1 MKKYLLLMLL
11 VLIGMG
17 ASASTEIKLTL
28 GEKKTDSKNP
38 DWSSQVVTNAKEA
51 IQQGD
56 FLIFS
61 FDEAS
66 SSDQYAICNESGT
79 KIYTEGC
86 KDNQDFYN
94 CADGQKD
101 FVLTVT
107 KELYEAIQDGGLQ
120 LQYKGLQNLNGCIKR
135 IDVAAGTSYKPTGN
149 YVTEIMSTPQYIENW
164 YSDGFVLKTDH
175 DYVDWTLRVVCMETG
190 DDAYAFL
197 KKNKSG
203 WPSLMSGS
211 DKFSIAGWKY
221 FEIKINGELN
231 GLLRGEGLR
240 IGGNNYYIA
249 GIYVYKDGTTAPN
262 WTEDNSDI
270 VDTYTFSDPIDGT
283 SGWSDWSKGKIDGSF
298 FEFEGRG
305 KGQPGAVES
314 TKKIANTK
322 NNIIR
327 LYLQDVHP
335 ETQISATDGG
345 DGRAAYIRQRKQDAN
360 GGFYYQNYADCGS
373 VDHYDFELSD
383 AITVF
388 AKGGDQ
394 VYKPIIGAEG
404 VKTGMLSTLL
414 LNGMNVAI
422 NHGQITKVEIRKS
435 MVSKYVTGYA
445 VYTGHNLSSQYWRSV
460 ALPYNLSR
468 EQLKKAFGDD
478 VVICE
483 LGKSAVTK
491 EKTTEEGNLTHYH
504 YGISFNF
511 TKIPDT
517 EEGINANY
525 PYMIKLKNDVKE
537 NDSYPIENVM
547 ADVRDYQ
554 AYEFRTGQ
562 FDLSAL
568 DAKEPN
574 AGDAN
579 KDKLQKIYDYETKIR
594 TLLTDKVRMI
604 FKSTAPVF
612 DITNTEVGKV
622 EIINGTSN
630 KTVLKIPDNNGGAT
644 NYYLYD
650 NVLYPVKKF
659 PVNLSSGLA
668 YVVLPA
674 ETQSLFDDQPD
685 DATHTGAKIT
695 YFFCDEN
702 ETTGIEE
709 IDMTPASV
717 CKAQQNVYSLD
728 GQLVHKGLSVEGLAK
743 GIYIVNGKKVIIK

>member
-17 ASASTEIKLTL
+17 ASASTDEIQLTW
-28 GEKKTDSKNP
+28 GENTSSSDG
-38 DWSSQVVTNAKEA
+38 WSSRVVTNAKEM
-51 IQQGD
+51 IKQGD

-66 SSDQYAICNESGT
+66 SSDQYAICNESGD
-79 KIYTEGC
+79 KIYTVGC
-86 KDNQDFYN
+86 KNNQNWYN
-94 CADGQKD
+94 CANGQKD

-107 KELYEAIQDGGLQ
+107 KKFYDAIQSGGLR
-120 LQYKGLQNLNGCIKR
+120 LQYKGLKNLNGHIKR
-135 IDVAAGTSYKPTGN
+135 IFEDGNFYEPTGSN
-149 YVTEIMSTPQYIENW
+149 VKNVTEIMSTPQYIENW
-164 YSDGFVLKTDH
+164 YSEGFVLQTDQ
-175 DYVDWTLRVVCMETG
+175 DYVNKTLRVVCMETG

-197 KKNKSG
+197 KRNDDG

-221 FEIKINGELN
+221 FEIKINDELN

-249 GIYVYKDGTTAPN
+249 GIYVYDDGTSAPN
-262 WTEDNSDI
+262 WTEEPSDI
-270 VDTYTFSDPIDGT
+270 VDTYEFSQPIDGT
-283 SGWSDWSKGKIDGSF
+283 SGWANGKIEGSF
-298 FEFEGRG
+298 FEFTGRSN
-305 KGQPGAVES
+305 GQPGAVES
-314 TKKIANTK
+314 PKKIANTK

-327 LYLQDVHP
+327 LYLKDTTSD
-335 ETQISATDGG
+335 TQISAKDAG
-345 DGRAAYIRQRKQDAN
+345 DVNAAYIRERKHDKTN
-360 GGFYYQNYADCGS
+360 NSFYYQNFADCG
-373 VDHYDFELSD
+373 VADHYDFELSD

-388 AKGGDQ
+388 KD
-394 VYKPIIGAEG
+394 YNEPITNNPEG

-414 LNGMNVAI
+414 LNGMNVGI
-422 NHGQITKVEIRKS
+422 NHGKIWKLEIRKS

-445 VYTGHNLSSQYWRSV
+445 IYMGHKLSNTYWRSV

-468 EQLKKAFGDD
+468 EQLEKAFGKD

-483 LGKSAVTK
+483 LGESKVTK

-511 TKIPDT
+511 TKIPDG
-517 EEGINANY
+517 EGINANY
-525 PYMIKLKNDVKE
+525 PYMIKLKSGVKPT
-537 NDSYPIENVM
+537 DFYPIESVK

-554 AYEFRTGQ
+554 AYEFRTGK

-568 DAKEPN
+568 DATMPAASDHN
-574 AGDAN
+574 C
-579 KDKLQKIYDYETKIR
+579 DKLKEIYDYEQDIKKE
-594 TLLTDKVRMI
+594 LTDARMI

-612 DITNTEVGKV
+612 DITNTDVGNV
-622 EIINGTSN
+622 EIINSTSN
-630 KTVLKIPDNNGGAT
+630 KTVLNIPSKNADAI

-650 NVLYPVKKF
+650 NVLYPVKDHS
-659 PVNLSSGLA
+659 VNLSSGLA
-668 YVVLPA
+668 YVVFPA
-674 ETQSLFDDQPD
+674 ETRILFEKQPD
-685 DATHTGAKIT
+685 ETQAGAKIT

>member
-17 ASASTEIKLTL
+17 ASASTDEIQLTW
-28 GEKKTDSKNP
+28 GETTSSSDG
-38 DWSSQVVTNAKEA
+38 WSSLVVTNAKEV
-51 IQQGD
+51 IKEGD
-56 FLIFS
+56 LLIFS
-61 FDEAS
+61 FDAAS
-66 SSDQYAICNESGT
+66 STDQYAISNENGV

-86 KDNQDFYN
+86 KDNEDWYD
-94 CADGQKD
+94 CANGQKD

-107 KELYEAIQDGGLQ
+107 RKFYDAIQSGGLR
-120 LQYKGLQNLNGCIKR
+120 LQYKGLKNLNGHIKR
-135 IDVAAGTSYKPTGN
+135 IFEDGNFYEPTGSN
-149 YVTEIMSTPQYIENW
+149 VKNVTEIMSTPQYIENW
-164 YSDGFVLKTDH
+164 YSGGYVLKTDQ
-175 DYVDWTLRVVCMETG
+175 DYVNKTLRVVCMETG

-197 KKNKSG
+197 KRNDDG

-231 GLLRGEGLR
+231 ELLRGNGLL

-249 GIYVYKDGTTAPN
+249 GIYVYDDGTTAPN
-262 WTEDNSDI
+262 WEEEPSDV
-270 VDTYTFSDPIDGT
+270 VDTYEFSQPIDG
-283 SGWSDWSKGKIDGSF
+283 SNDWASYTISGSF
-298 FEFEGRG
+298 FEFKGRG
-305 KGQPGAVES
+305 QQRAIEP
-314 TKKIANTK
+314 TTKIANTK

-327 LYLQDVHP
+327 LYL
-335 ETQISATDGG
+335 ENTASNTQIYAKDAVDS
-345 DGRAAYIRQRKQDAN
+345 RAAYIRERKQVENTDN
-360 GGFYYQNYADCGS
+360 FYYQNFADCGS
-373 VDHYDFELSD
+373 VNHYDFELSD

-388 AKGGDQ
+388 ED
-394 VYKPIIGAEG
+394 YNKPITNKPEG

-414 LNGMNVAI
+414 LNGMNVGI
-422 NHGQITKVEIRKS
+422 NHGKIWKLEIRKS

-445 VYTGHNLSSQYWRSV
+445 VYTGHHLSNTYWRSV

-525 PYMIKLKNDVKE
+525 PYMIKLKSGVKPA
-537 NDSYPIENVM
+537 DFYPIENVK

-554 AYEFRTGQ
+554 AYEFRTGK

-568 DAKEPN
+568 DAKEPT
-574 AGDAN
+574 AGDKN
-579 KDKLQKIYDYETKIR
+579 YDELNKIYTYEQDIKKD
-594 TLLTDKVRMI
+594 LTDARMI

-612 DITNTEVGKV
+612 TITNNGVGHV
-622 EIINGTSN
+622 ENITGTSN
-630 KTVLKIPDNNGGAT
+630 KTVLDIPDNNGGAT

-650 NVLYPVKKF
+650 NVLYPVKKSS
-659 PVNLSSGLA
+659 VKLSSGLA
-668 YVVLPA
+668 YVVFPA
-674 ETQSLFDDQPD
+674 ATRSLFDNQPD

>member
-17 ASASTEIKLTL
+17 ASASTDEIQLTW
-28 GEKKTDSKNP
+28 GETTSSSDG
-38 DWSSQVVTNAKEA
+38 WSSLVVTNAKEV
-51 IQQGD
+51 IKEGD
-56 FLIFS
+56 LLIFS
-61 FDEAS
+61 FDAAS
-66 SSDQYAICNESGT
+66 STDQYAISNENGV

-86 KDNQDFYN
+86 KDNEDWYD
-94 CADGQKD
+94 CANGQKD

-107 KELYEAIQDGGLQ
+107 RKFYDDIHNGGLR
-120 LQYKGLQNLNGCIKR
+120 LQYKGLKNLNGHIKR
-135 IDVAAGTSYKPTGN
+135 FEDGNFYKPTGSN
-149 YVTEIMSTPQYIENW
+149 VTEIMSTPQHIENW
-164 YSDGFVLKTDH
+164 YSDGYVLHTNQ
-175 DYVDWTLRVVCMETG
+175 DYVNKTLRVVCMETG

-197 KKNKSG
+197 KKNDSG

-231 GLLRGEGLR
+231 GLLRGNGLR

-249 GIYVYKDGTTAPN
+249 GIYVYDDGTTAPN

-283 SGWSDWSKGKIDGSF
+283 SGWSDWSKGRIDGSF
-298 FEFEGRG
+298 FEFEGRS

-314 TKKIANTK
+314 LKKIANTK

-335 ETQISATDGG
+335 DTQISATDGG
-345 DGRAAYIRQRKQDAN
+345 DGRATYIRQRKQDAN

-373 VDHYDFELSD
+373 APYYDFELSD

-388 AKGGDQ
+388 GKGDQ
-394 VYKPIIGAEG
+394 GYKPIIGAEG

-422 NHGQITKVEIRKS
+422 NHGKITKVEIRKS

-445 VYTGHNLSSQYWRSV
+445 IYTGHKLGSTYWRSV

-468 EQLKKAFGDD
+468 EQLEKAFGKD

-483 LGKSAVTK
+483 LGESKVTK

-511 TKIPDT
+511 TKIPNG
-517 EEGINANY
+517 EGINANY
-525 PYMIKLKNDVKE
+525 PYMIKLKNGVKPA
-537 NDSYPIENVM
+537 DFYPIENVK

-562 FDLSAL
+562 FNL
-568 DAKEPN
+568 DELNATMPA
-574 AGDAN
+574 AGDHN
-579 KDKLQKIYDYETKIR
+579 YDKLKEIYDYEQKIKSK
-594 TLLTDKVRMI
+594 LTDKVRMI

-612 DITNTEVGKV
+612 DITNTEVGNV
-622 EIINGTSN
+622 EMIKGTSN
-630 KTVLKIPDNNGGAT
+630 KTVLNTPRENTDDPT

-650 NVLYPVKKF
+650 NVLYPVKDT
-659 PVNLSSGLA
+659 PVKLSSGLA

-674 ETQSLFDDQPD
+674 ETRSLFDNQPD
-685 DATHTGAKIT
+685 DAAQAGAKIT

>member
-17 ASASTEIKLTL
+17 ASASTEIQLEL
-28 GEKKTDSKNP
+28 EKTTSISDG
-38 DWSSQVVTNAKEA
+38 WSSQVVTNAKEV
-51 IQQGD
+51 IKEGD
-56 FLIFS
+56 LLIFS
-61 FDEAS
+61 FDAAS
-66 SSDQYAICNESGT
+66 STDQYAISNENGV

-86 KDNQDFYN
+86 KDNEDWYD
-94 CADGQKD
+94 CANGQKD

-107 KELYEAIQDGGLQ
+107 RKFYDAIQSGGLR
-120 LQYKGLQNLNGCIKR
+120 LQYKGLKNLNGHIKR
-135 IDVAAGTSYKPTGN
+135 IFEDGNFYEPTGSN
-149 YVTEIMSTPQYIENW
+149 VKNVTEIMSTPQYIENW
-164 YSDGFVLKTDH
+164 YSGGYVLKTDQ
-175 DYVDWTLRVVCMETG
+175 DYVNKTLRVVCMETG

-197 KKNKSG
+197 KRNDDG

-221 FEIKINGELN
+221 FEIKINDELN
-231 GLLRGEGLR
+231 GLLTGKGLR

-249 GIYVYKDGTTAPN
+249 GIYVYDDGTTAPD
-262 WTEDNSDI
+262 WKEEASDV
-270 VDTYTFSDPIDGT
+270 VDTYTFSQPIDG
-283 SGWSDWSKGKIDGSF
+283 SNGWANDIIPGSF
-298 FEFEGRG
+298 FEFT
-305 KGQPGAVES
+305 GQGQQRAVES
-314 TKKIANTK
+314 TTKIANTK

-327 LYLQDVHP
+327 LYLDNTASN
-335 ETQISATDGG
+335 TQIYAKDAVDS
-345 DGRAAYIRQRKQDAN
+345 RAAYIRERKYKYDN
-360 GGFYYQNYADCGS
+360 NSFYYQNFADCG
-373 VDHYDFELSD
+373 VADHYDFELSD

-388 AKGGDQ
+388 AD
-394 VYKPIIGAEG
+394 YDMPIINDPAG

-414 LNGMNVAI
+414 LNGMNVGI
-422 NHGQITKVEIRKS
+422 KHGTITKLEIRKS

-445 VYTGHNLSSQYWRSV
+445 IYMGHKLSNTYWRSV

-468 EQLKKAFGDD
+468 EQLEKAFGDD

-483 LGKSAVTK
+483 LGESKVTK
-491 EKTTEEGNLTHYH
+491 EETKTDNLTHYH

-511 TKIPDT
+511 TKIPDG
-517 EEGINANY
+517 EGINANY
-525 PYMIKLKNDVKE
+525 PYMIKLKSGVKPA
-537 NDSYPIENVM
+537 DFYPIENVK

-554 AYEFRTGQ
+554 AYEFRTGK

-579 KDKLQKIYDYETKIR
+579 KDKLQEIYDYEQEIKTH
-594 TLLTDKVRMI
+594 LTDARMI

-612 DITNTEVGKV
+612 DITNTDVGNV

-630 KTVLKIPDNNGGAT
+630 KTVLKIPSENADAT

-650 NVLYPVKKF
+650 NVLYPVKDHS
-659 PVNLSSGLA
+659 VNLSSGLA
-668 YVVLPA
+668 YVVFPA
-674 ETQSLFDDQPD
+674 ETRILFEKQPD
-685 DATHTGAKIT
+685 ETQAGAKIT

>member
-17 ASASTEIKLTL
+17 ASASTDEIQLTW
-28 GEKKTDSKNP
+28 GKTTSSSDG
-38 DWSSQVVTNAKEA
+38 WSSQVVTNAKEM
-51 IQQGD
+51 IKQGD

-66 SSDQYAICNESGT
+66 SSDQYAICNESGD
-79 KIYTEGC
+79 KIYTVGC
-86 KDNQDFYN
+86 KNNQNWYN
-94 CADGQKD
+94 CANGQKD

-107 KELYEAIQDGGLQ
+107 KKFYDAIQSGGLR
-120 LQYKGLQNLNGCIKR
+120 LQYKGLKSLKGYIKR
-135 IDVAAGTSYKPTGN
+135 IDYKPTGKN
-149 YVTEIMSTPQYIENW
+149 VTEIMSTPQYIKDW
-164 YSDGFVLKTDH
+164 YSDGYVLQTNH
-175 DYVDWTLRVVCMETG
+175 DYTNQTLRVVCMETG

-249 GIYVYKDGTTAPN
+249 GIYVYNDGTMAPN

-270 VDTYTFSDPIDGT
+270 VDTYTFSQPIDGT
-283 SGWSDWSKGKIDGSF
+283 SGWSDWSSGRIDGSF

-314 TKKIANTK
+314 LKKIANTK

-327 LYLQDVHP
+327 LYLGDVHP
-335 ETQISATDGG
+335 ETQIAATDGG

-388 AKGGDQ
+388 ANGDQ
-394 VYKPIIGAEG
+394 GYRPIIGADG

-422 NHGQITKVEIRKS
+422 YHGQITKVEIRKS

-445 VYTGHNLSSQYWRSV
+445 VYTGHKLSSKYWRSV

-468 EQLKKAFGDD
+468 EQLKKAFGND

-525 PYMIKLKNDVKE
+525 PYMIKLKSGVKPA
-537 NDSYPIENVM
+537 DFYPIENVK

-554 AYEFRTGQ
+554 TYEFRTGH

-568 DAKEPN
+568 DAKEPT

-579 KDKLQKIYDYETKIR
+579 YDKLKEICKYEQDIKED
-594 TLLTDKVRMI
+594 LKNAHMI

-612 DITNTEVGKV
+612 DITNTDVGNV
-622 EIINGTSN
+622 EIINRTSN
-630 KTVLKIPDNNGGAT
+630 KTVLNIPSENNGAT

-650 NVLYPVKKF
+650 NVLYPVKDHS
-659 PVNLSSGLA
+659 VNLSSGLA
-668 YVVLPA
+668 YVVFPA
-674 ETQSLFDDQPD
+674 ATQILFNKQPD
-685 DATHTGAKIT
+685 DAAQAGAKIT

>member
-17 ASASTEIKLTL
+17 ASASTDEIPLTW
-28 GEKKTDSKNP
+28 GETTSSSDG
-38 DWSSQVVTNAKEA
+38 WSSLVVTNAGEIK
-51 IQQGD
+51 QGD

-66 SSDQYAICNESGT
+66 SSDQYAICNESGD
-79 KIYTEGC
+79 KIYTVGC
-86 KDNQDFYN
+86 KNNQNWYN
-94 CADGQKD
+94 CADGQKY

-107 KELYEAIQDGGLQ
+107 KKFCDDIHNGGLL
-120 LQYKGLQNLNGCIKR
+120 LQYKGLKNLKGYIKR
-135 IDVAAGTSYKPTGN
+135 IDYKPTGDN
-149 YVTEIMSTPQYIENW
+149 VTEIMSTPQYIKDW
-164 YSDGFVLKTDH
+164 YSEGYVLHTNQ
-175 DYVDWTLRVVCMETG
+175 DYTNQTLRVVCMETG

-249 GIYVYKDGTTAPN
+249 GIYVYDDGTTAPN
-262 WTEDNSDI
+262 WGEEESDI
-270 VDTYTFSDPIDGT
+270 VDTYDFQNSVDGPVEG
-283 SGWSDWSKGKIDGSF
+283 SSDWASRTIAGSF
-298 FEFEGRG
+298 FEFKGRG
-305 KGQPGAVES
+305 QQRAIEP

-327 LYLQDVHP
+327 LYLKDTTSD
-335 ETQISATDGG
+335 TQISAKDAG
-345 DGRAAYIRQRKQDAN
+345 DVNAAYIRERKHDITN
-360 GGFYYQNYADCGS
+360 NSFYYQNFADCG
-373 VDHYDFELSD
+373 VADHYDFELSD

-388 AKGGDQ
+388 ADWD
-394 VYKPIIGAEG
+394 KPKTGTDG

-414 LNGMNVAI
+414 LNGMNVGI
-422 NHGQITKVEIRKS
+422 KHGTITKLEIRKS

-445 VYTGHNLSSQYWRSV
+445 IYMGHKLSNTYWRSV

-468 EQLKKAFGDD
+468 EQLEKAFGDD

-483 LGKSAVTK
+483 LGESKVTK

-511 TKIPDT
+511 TKIPDG
-517 EEGINANY
+517 EGINANY
-525 PYMIKLKNDVKE
+525 PYMIKLKSGVKPA
-537 NDSYPIENVM
+537 DFYPIENVK

-568 DAKEPN
+568 DAKEPT
-574 AGDAN
+574 AGD
-579 KDKLQKIYDYETKIR
+579 DKYEKLKEIYDYEQEIKED
-594 TLLTDKVRMI
+594 LTDARMI

-612 DITNTEVGKV
+612 DITNTGVDKV
-622 EIINGTSN
+622 EIIKGTSN
-630 KTVLKIPDNNGGAT
+630 KTVLNIPSENNGAT

-650 NVLYPVKKF
+650 NVLYPVKKS
-659 PVNLSSGLA
+659 PVKLSSGLA
-668 YVVLPA
+668 YVVFPA
-674 ETQSLFDDQPD
+674 ATRILFEQPD
-685 DATHTGAKIT
+685 DTAQAGAKIT

>member
-17 ASASTEIKLTL
+17 ASASTDIQLEL
-28 GEKKTDSKNP
+28 EQTDSENP
-38 DWSSQVVTNAKEA
+38 EWSSLVVTNAGK
-51 IQQGD
+51 IKQGD

-61 FDEAS
+61 FDAAS
-66 SSDQYAICNESGT
+66 SSDQYAISNKSGD
-79 KIYTEGC
+79 KIYTVGC
-86 KDNQDFYN
+86 KNNQNWYN
-94 CADGQKD
+94 CADGQEY

-107 KELYEAIQDGGLQ
+107 KKFCDDIQKDGLL
-120 LQYKGLQNLNGCIKR
+120 LQYKGLKHLNGYIKR
-135 IDVAAGTSYKPTGN
+135 IDYKPTGSN
-149 YVTEIMSTPQYIENW
+149 VTEIMSTPQYIKDW
-164 YSDGFVLKTDH
+164 YSDGYVLHTNQ
-175 DYVDWTLRVVCMETG
+175 DYTNQTLRVVCMETG

-197 KKNKSG
+197 KRDDSG

-231 GLLRGEGLR
+231 GLLRGNGLR

-249 GIYVYKDGTTAPN
+249 GIYVYDDGTTAPN
-262 WTEDNSDI
+262 WEEEPSDV
-270 VDTYTFSDPIDGT
+270 VDTYEFSQPIDG
-283 SGWSDWSKGKIDGSF
+283 SNDWASYTISGSF
-298 FEFEGRG
+298 FEFKGRG
-305 KGQPGAVES
+305 QQRAIEP

-327 LYLQDVHP
+327 LYLKDTTSD
-335 ETQISATDGG
+335 TQISAKDAG
-345 DGRAAYIRQRKQDAN
+345 DVNAAYIRERKHDITN
-360 GGFYYQNYADCGS
+360 NSFYYQNFADCG
-373 VDHYDFELSD
+373 VADHYDFELSD

-388 AKGGDQ
+388 DDWD
-394 VYKPIIGAEG
+394 KPKTGTDG

-414 LNGMNVAI
+414 LNGMNVGI
-422 NHGQITKVEIRKS
+422 KHGTITKLEIRKS

-445 VYTGHNLSSQYWRSV
+445 IYMGHKLSNTYWRSV

-468 EQLKKAFGDD
+468 EQLEKAFGDD

-483 LGKSAVTK
+483 LGESKVTK

-525 PYMIKLKNDVKE
+525 PYMIKLKSGVKPV
-537 NDSYPIENVM
+537 DFYPIENVK

-568 DAKEPN
+568 DAKEPT
-574 AGDAN
+574 AGD
-579 KDKLQKIYDYETKIR
+579 DKYEKLKEIYDYEQEIKED
-594 TLLTDKVRMI
+594 LTDARMI

-612 DITNTEVGKV
+612 DITNTGVDKV

-630 KTVLKIPDNNGGAT
+630 KTVLNIPSENGGAT

-650 NVLYPVKKF
+650 NVLYPVKTS
-659 PVNLSSGLA
+659 PVKLSSGLA
-668 YVVLPA
+668 YVVFPA
-674 ETQSLFDDQPD
+674 ATRILFEQPD
-685 DATHTGAKIT
+685 DTAQAGAKIT

>member
-17 ASASTEIKLTL
+17 ASASTDEIQLTW
-28 GEKKTDSKNP
+28 GETTSSSDG
-38 DWSSQVVTNAKEA
+38 WSSLVVTNAKEV
-51 IQQGD
+51 IKEGD
-56 FLIFS
+56 LLIFS
-61 FDEAS
+61 FDAAS
-66 SSDQYAICNESGT
+66 STDQYAISNENGV

-86 KDNQDFYN
+86 KDNEDWYD
-94 CADGQKD
+94 CANGQKD

-107 KELYEAIQDGGLQ
+107 RKFYDDIHNGGLR
-120 LQYKGLQNLNGCIKR
+120 LQYKGLKNLNGHIKR
-135 IDVAAGTSYKPTGN
+135 FEDGNFYKPTGSN
-149 YVTEIMSTPQYIENW
+149 VTEIMSTPQHIENW
-164 YSDGFVLKTDH
+164 YSNGFVLKTDH
-175 DYVDWTLRVVCMETG
+175 DYVNWTLRVVCKETG

-197 KKNKSG
+197 KRNDDG

-231 GLLRGEGLR
+231 GLLRGNGLR

-249 GIYVYKDGTTAPN
+249 GIYVYNDGTMAPN

-270 VDTYTFSDPIDGT
+270 VDTYTFSQPIDGT
-283 SGWSDWSKGKIDGSF
+283 SGWSDWSSGRIDGSF

-327 LYLQDVHP
+327 LYLQKAQSDA
-335 ETQISATDGG
+335 QISATDGG

-360 GGFYYQNYADCGS
+360 GGFYYQNFADCG
-373 VDHYDFELSD
+373 VADHYDFELSD

-388 AKGGDQ
+388 DDWD
-394 VYKPIIGAEG
+394 KPKTGTDG

-414 LNGMNVAI
+414 LNGMNVGI
-422 NHGQITKVEIRKS
+422 KHGTITKLEIRKS

-445 VYTGHNLSSQYWRSV
+445 IYMGHKLSNTYWRSV

-468 EQLKKAFGDD
+468 EQLEKAFGDD

-483 LGKSAVTK
+483 LGESKVTK

-525 PYMIKLKNDVKE
+525 PYMIKLKSGVKPA
-537 NDSYPIENVM
+537 DFYPIENVK

-568 DAKEPN
+568 DAKEPT
-574 AGDAN
+574 AGD
-579 KDKLQKIYDYETKIR
+579 DKYEKLKEIYDYEQEIKED
-594 TLLTDKVRMI
+594 LTDARMI

-612 DITNTEVGKV
+612 DITNTGVDKV
-622 EIINGTSN
+622 EIIKGTSN
-630 KTVLKIPDNNGGAT
+630 KTVLNIPSENNGAT

-650 NVLYPVKKF
+650 NVLYPVKKS
-659 PVNLSSGLA
+659 PVKLSSGLA
-668 YVVLPA
+668 YVVFPA
-674 ETQSLFDDQPD
+674 ATRILFEQPD
-685 DATHTGAKIT
+685 DTAQAGAKIT

>member
-28 GEKKTDSKNP
+28 GEPETNSSNG
-38 DWSSQVVTNAKEA
+38 WSSRVVTNAKEM
-51 IQQGD
+51 IKQGD

-66 SSDQYAICNESGT
+66 SSDQYAICNESGD
-79 KIYTEGC
+79 KIYTVGC
-86 KDNQDFYN
+86 KNNQNWYN
-94 CADGQKD
+94 CAGGQKD

-107 KELYEAIQDGGLQ
+107 KKFYDAIQSGGLR
-120 LQYKGLQNLNGCIKR
+120 LQYKGLKNLKGYIKR
-135 IDVAAGTSYKPTGN
+135 IDYKPTGDN
-149 YVTEIMSTPQYIENW
+149 VTEIMSTPQYIKDW
-164 YSDGFVLKTDH
+164 YSEGYVLHTNQ
-175 DYVDWTLRVVCMETG
+175 DYTNQTLRVVCMETG

-249 GIYVYKDGTTAPN
+249 GIYVYDDGTTAPN
-262 WTEDNSDI
+262 WTDNEDSDI
-270 VDTYTFSDPIDGT
+270 VDSWDFNGHPIDGT
-283 SGWSDWSKGKIDGSF
+283 NGWSDWSKGRIDGSF

-327 LYLQDVHP
+327 LCLQDVQP
-335 ETQISATDGG
+335 DALISATDGG
-345 DGRAAYIRQRKQDAN
+345 DGRATYIRQRKQDAN

-388 AKGGDQ
+388 AKGDQ
-394 VYKPIIGAEG
+394 GYRPITGAAG

-422 NHGQITKVEIRKS
+422 YHGKITKVEIRKS

-445 VYTGHNLSSQYWRSV
+445 IYTGHHLSSKYWRSV
-460 ALPYNLSR
+460 ALPYNLSHK
-468 EQLKKAFGDD
+468 QLKKAFGDD

-525 PYMIKLKNDVKE
+525 PYMIKLKSGVKPA
-537 NDSYPIENVM
+537 DFYPIENVK

-562 FDLSAL
+562 FNL
-568 DAKEPN
+568 DELNATMPA
-574 AGDAN
+574 AGDHN
-579 KDKLQKIYDYETKIR
+579 YDKLKEIYDYEQEIKSK
-594 TLLTDKVRMI
+594 LTDKVHMI

-612 DITNTEVGKV
+612 DITNTGVGNV
-622 EIINGTSN
+622 EIISSTSN
-630 KTVLKIPDNNGGAT
+630 KTVLKIPSENADAT

-650 NVLYPVKKF
+650 NVLYPVKDHS
-659 PVNLSSGLA
+659 VNLSSGLA
-668 YVVLPA
+668 YVVFPA
-674 ETQSLFDDQPD
+674 ETRILFEKQPD
-685 DATHTGAKIT
+685 ETQAGAKIT

>member
-17 ASASTEIKLTL
+17 ASASTDEIQLTW
-28 GEKKTDSKNP
+28 GENTSSSDG
-38 DWSSQVVTNAKEA
+38 WSSRVVTNAKEM
-51 IQQGD
+51 IKQGD

-66 SSDQYAICNESGT
+66 SSDQYAICNESGD
-79 KIYTEGC
+79 KIYTVGC
-86 KDNQDFYN
+86 KNNQNWYN
-94 CADGQKD
+94 CANGQKD

-107 KELYEAIQDGGLQ
+107 KKFYDAIQSGGLR
-120 LQYKGLQNLNGCIKR
+120 LQYKGLKRLKGYIKR
-135 IDVAAGTSYKPTGN
+135 IDYKPTGSD
-149 YVTEIMSTPQYIENW
+149 VTEIMSTPQYIKDW
-164 YSDGFVLKTDH
+164 YSDGYVLHTDQ
-175 DYVDWTLRVVCMETG
+175 DYVNKTLRVVCMETG

-197 KKNKSG
+197 KRNDDG

-231 GLLRGEGLR
+231 GLLRGNGLR

-249 GIYVYKDGTTAPN
+249 GIYVYNDGTMAPN

-270 VDTYTFSDPIDGT
+270 VDTYTFSQPIDGT
-283 SGWSDWSKGKIDGSF
+283 SGWSDWSSGRIDGSF

-314 TKKIANTK
+314 LKKIANTK

-335 ETQISATDGG
+335 ETQIAATDGG
-345 DGRAAYIRQRKQDAN
+345 DGRATYIRQRKQDAN

-388 AKGGDQ
+388 AKGDQ
-394 VYKPIIGAEG
+394 GYRPIIGADG

-422 NHGQITKVEIRKS
+422 YHGKITKVEIRKS

-445 VYTGHNLSSQYWRSV
+445 VYTGHHLSSQYWRSV
-460 ALPYNLSR
+460 ALPYNLSH

-525 PYMIKLKNDVKE
+525 PYMIKLKSGVKPA
-537 NDSYPIENVM
+537 DFYPIENVK

-568 DAKEPN
+568 DAKEPT
-574 AGDAN
+574 AGDKN
-579 KDKLQKIYDYETKIR
+579 YDELNKIYKYEQDIKTD
-594 TLLTDKVRMI
+594 LTDAHMI

-612 DITNTEVGKV
+612 DITNTEVGNV

-630 KTVLKIPDNNGGAT
+630 KTVLNIPSENNGAT

-650 NVLYPVKKF
+650 NVLYPVKDT
-659 PVNLSSGLA
+659 PVKLSSGLA
-668 YVVLPA
+668 YVVFPA
-674 ETQSLFDDQPD
+674 ATRILFEQPD
-685 DATHTGAKIT
+685 DTAQAGAKIT

>member
-17 ASASTEIKLTL
+17 ASASTDIQLKL
-28 GEKKTDSKNP
+28 EKTDSENP
-38 DWSSQVVTNAKEA
+38 EWSSLVVTNAGE
-51 IQQGD
+51 IEQGD

-61 FDEAS
+61 FDAAS
-66 SSDQYAICNESGT
+66 SSDQYAISNKNGD
-79 KIYTEGC
+79 KIYTVGC
-86 KDNQDFYN
+86 KNNQNWYN
-94 CADGQKD
+94 CADGQKY

-107 KELYEAIQDGGLQ
+107 KKFCDDIQKDGLL
-120 LQYKGLQNLNGCIKR
+120 LQYKGLKHLNGYIKR
-135 IDVAAGTSYKPTGN
+135 IDYKPTGSN
-149 YVTEIMSTPQYIENW
+149 VKNVTEIMSTPQYIENW
-164 YSDGFVLKTDH
+164 YSGGYVLKTDH
-175 DYVDWTLRVVCMETG
+175 DYVNKTLRVVCMETG

-197 KKNKSG
+197 KKNDSG

-231 GLLRGEGLR
+231 GLLRGNGLR
-240 IGGNNYYIA
+240 IGGNNYFIA
-249 GIYVYKDGTTAPN
+249 GIYVYDDGTTAPN

-270 VDTYTFSDPIDGT
+270 VDTYTFSQPIDG
-283 SGWSDWSKGKIDGSF
+283 SNGWASYTISGSF
-298 FEFEGRG
+298 FEFTGRSN
-305 KGQPGAVES
+305 GQPGAVES
-314 TKKIANTK
+314 PKKIANTK

-327 LYLQDVHP
+327 LYLDNTASN
-335 ETQISATDGG
+335 TQIYAKDAG
-345 DGRAAYIRQRKQDAN
+345 DGRAAYIRQRKQVENTDK
-360 GGFYYQNYADCGS
+360 FYYQDFADCG
-373 VDHYDFELSD
+373 VADHYDFELSD

-388 AKGGDQ
+388 DDWD
-394 VYKPIIGAEG
+394 KPKTGTDG

-414 LNGMNVAI
+414 LNGMNVGI
-422 NHGQITKVEIRKS
+422 KHGTITKLEIRKS

-445 VYTGHNLSSQYWRSV
+445 IYMGHKLSNTYWRSV

-468 EQLKKAFGDD
+468 EQLNDAFGDD

-483 LGKSAVTK
+483 LGESKVTK

-511 TKIPDT
+511 TKIPDG
-517 EEGINANY
+517 EGINANY
-525 PYMIKLKNDVKE
+525 PYMIKLKSGVKPA
-537 NDSYPIENVM
+537 DFYPIENVK

-554 AYEFRTGQ
+554 AYEFRTGH

-568 DAKEPN
+568 DATMPA

-579 KDKLQKIYDYETKIR
+579 YDKLKEIYDYEHDIKTD
-594 TLLTDKVRMI
+594 LTDARMI

-612 DITNTEVGKV
+612 DITNTGVDKV

-630 KTVLKIPDNNGGAT
+630 KTVLNIPSENNGAT

-650 NVLYPVKKF
+650 NVLYPVKKS
-659 PVNLSSGLA
+659 PVKLSSGLA
-668 YVVLPA
+668 YVVFPA
-674 ETQSLFDDQPD
+674 ATRILFEQPD
-685 DATHTGAKIT
+685 DTAQAGAKIT

>member
-17 ASASTEIKLTL
+17 ASASTDEIQLTW
-28 GEKKTDSKNP
+28 GENTSSSNG
-38 DWSSQVVTNAKEA
+38 WSSLVVTNAKEV
-51 IQQGD
+51 IKEGD
-56 FLIFS
+56 LLIFS
-61 FDEAS
+61 FDAAS
-66 SSDQYAICNESGT
+66 STDQYAISNENGV

-86 KDNQDFYN
+86 KDNEDWYD
-94 CADGQKD
+94 CANGQKD

-107 KELYEAIQDGGLQ
+107 KKFYDDIQSGGLR
-120 LQYKGLQNLNGCIKR
+120 LQYKGLKNLNGHIKR
-135 IDVAAGTSYKPTGN
+135 IFEDGNFYEPTGSN
-149 YVTEIMSTPQYIENW
+149 VKNVTEIMSTPQYIENW
-164 YSDGFVLKTDH
+164 YSGGYVLKTDH
-175 DYVDWTLRVVCMETG
+175 DYVNKTLRVVCMETG

-197 KKNKSG
+197 KRNDDG

-231 GLLRGEGLR
+231 GLLRGNGLR

-249 GIYVYKDGTTAPN
+249 GIYVYDDGTTAPN
-262 WTEDNSDI
+262 WEEEPSDV
-270 VDTYTFSDPIDGT
+270 VDTYEFSQPIDG
-283 SGWSDWSKGKIDGSF
+283 SKDWANYTISGSF
-298 FEFEGRG
+298 FEFKGRSN
-305 KGQPGAVES
+305 GQPGAVES
-314 TKKIANTK
+314 PKKIANTK

-327 LYLQDVHP
+327 LYLKDTTSD
-335 ETQISATDGG
+335 TQISAKDAG
-345 DGRAAYIRQRKQDAN
+345 DVNAAYIRERKYDKTN
-360 GGFYYQNYADCGS
+360 NSFYYQNFADCG
-373 VDHYDFELSD
+373 VADHYDFELSD

-388 AKGGDQ
+388 ED
-394 VYKPIIGAEG
+394 YNKPITNKPEG

-414 LNGMNVAI
+414 LNGMNVGI
-422 NHGQITKVEIRKS
+422 KHGTITKLEIRKS

-445 VYTGHNLSSQYWRSV
+445 IYMGHKLSNTYWRSV

-468 EQLKKAFGDD
+468 KQLNDTFGGD

-511 TKIPDT
+511 TKIPDG
-517 EEGINANY
+517 EGINANY
-525 PYMIKLKNDVKE
+525 PYMIKLKSGVKE
-537 NDSYPIENVM
+537 NDFYPIKNVK

-554 AYEFRTGQ
+554 AYEFRTGE

-568 DAKEPN
+568 NAKEPN
-574 AGDAN
+574 VDDAAN
-579 KDKLQKIYDYETKIR
+579 YDKLYKIYKYEQDIKEN
-594 TLLTDKVRMI
+594 LKKARMI

-612 DITNTEVGKV
+612 DITNTDVGNV

-630 KTVLKIPDNNGGAT
+630 KTVLKIPSENADAT

-650 NVLYPVKKF
+650 NVLYPVKDHS
-659 PVNLSSGLA
+659 VNLSSGLA
-668 YVVLPA
+668 YVVFPA
-674 ETQSLFDDQPD
+674 ETRILFEKQPD
-685 DATHTGAKIT
+685 ETQAGAKIT

>member
-17 ASASTEIKLTL
+17 ASASTDEIQLTW
-28 GEKKTDSKNP
+28 GETTSSSDG
-38 DWSSQVVTNAKEA
+38 WSSLVVTNAKEV
-51 IQQGD
+51 IKEGD
-56 FLIFS
+56 LLIFS
-61 FDEAS
+61 FDAAS
-66 SSDQYAICNESGT
+66 SSDQYAICNESGD
-79 KIYTEGC
+79 KIYTVGC
-86 KDNQDFYN
+86 KNNQNWYN
-94 CADGQKD
+94 CANGQKD

-107 KELYEAIQDGGLQ
+107 KKFYDAIQSGGLR
-120 LQYKGLQNLNGCIKR
+120 LQYKGLKRLKGYIKR
-135 IDVAAGTSYKPTGN
+135 IDYKPTGSD
-149 YVTEIMSTPQYIENW
+149 VTEIMSTPQYIKDW
-164 YSDGFVLKTDH
+164 YSDGYVLHTDQ
-175 DYVDWTLRVVCMETG
+175 DYVNKTLRVVCMETG

-197 KKNKSG
+197 KRNDDG

-231 GLLRGEGLR
+231 GLLRGNGLR

-249 GIYVYKDGTTAPN
+249 GIYVYNDGTMAPN

-270 VDTYTFSDPIDGT
+270 VDTYTFSQSIDGT
-283 SGWSDWSKGKIDGSF
+283 SGWSDWSSGRIDGSF

-314 TKKIANTK
+314 LKKIANTK

-335 ETQISATDGG
+335 ETQITATDGG
-345 DGRAAYIRQRKQDAN
+345 DGRATYIRQRKQDAN

-388 AKGGDQ
+388 AKGDQ
-394 VYKPIIGAEG
+394 GYRPIIGADG

-422 NHGQITKVEIRKS
+422 YHGKITKVEIRKS
-435 MVSKYVTGYA
+435 MVSKYVSGYA
-445 VYTGHNLSSQYWRSV
+445 IYTGHHLSSKYWRSV
-460 ALPYNLSR
+460 ALPYNLSHK
-468 EQLKKAFGDD
+468 QLKKAFGDD

-525 PYMIKLKNDVKE
+525 PYMIKLKSGVKPA
-537 NDSYPIENVM
+537 DFYPIENVK

-554 AYEFRTGQ
+554 AYEFRTGK
-562 FDLSAL
+562 FNL
-568 DAKEPN
+568 DELNATMPA
-574 AGDAN
+574 AGDHN
-579 KDKLQKIYDYETKIR
+579 YDKLKEIYDYEQEIKSK
-594 TLLTDKVRMI
+594 LTDKVHMI

-612 DITNTEVGKV
+612 DITNTGVGNV
-622 EIINGTSN
+622 EIINSTSN
-630 KTVLKIPDNNGGAT
+630 KTVLKIPSENADAT

-650 NVLYPVKKF
+650 NVLYPVKDHS
-659 PVNLSSGLA
+659 VNLSSGLA
-668 YVVLPA
+668 YVVFPA
-674 ETQSLFDDQPD
+674 ETRILFEKQPD
-685 DATHTGAKIT
+685 ETQAGAKIT

>member
-17 ASASTEIKLTL
+17 ASASTDEIQLTW
-28 GEKKTDSKNP
+28 GETTSSSDG
-38 DWSSQVVTNAKEA
+38 WSSLVVTNAKEV
-51 IQQGD
+51 IKEGD
-56 FLIFS
+56 LLIFS
-61 FDEAS
+61 FDAAS
-66 SSDQYAICNESGT
+66 STDQYAISNENGV

-86 KDNQDFYN
+86 KDNEDWYD
-94 CADGQKD
+94 CANGQKD

-107 KELYEAIQDGGLQ
+107 RKFYDDIHNGGLR
-120 LQYKGLQNLNGCIKR
+120 LQYKGLKNLNGHIKR
-135 IDVAAGTSYKPTGN
+135 FEDGNFYKPTGSN
-149 YVTEIMSTPQYIENW
+149 VTEIMSTPQHIENW
-164 YSDGFVLKTDH
+164 YSNGFVLKTDH
-175 DYVDWTLRVVCMETG
+175 DYVNWTLRVVCKETG

-197 KKNKSG
+197 KRNDDG

-231 GLLRGEGLR
+231 GLLRGNGLR

-249 GIYVYKDGTTAPN
+249 GIYVYNDGTMAPN

-270 VDTYTFSDPIDGT
+270 VDTYTFSQPIDGT
-283 SGWSDWSKGKIDGSF
+283 SGWSDWSSGRIDGSF

-327 LYLQDVHP
+327 LCLQDVQP
-335 ETQISATDGG
+335 DALISATDGG
-345 DGRAAYIRQRKQDAN
+345 DGRATYIRQRKQDAN

-388 AKGGDQ
+388 AKGDQ
-394 VYKPIIGAEG
+394 GYRPITGAAG

-422 NHGQITKVEIRKS
+422 YHGKITKVEIRKS
-435 MVSKYVTGYA
+435 MVSKYVSGYA
-445 VYTGHNLSSQYWRSV
+445 IYTGHHLSSKYWRSV
-460 ALPYNLSR
+460 ALPYNLSHK
-468 EQLKKAFGDD
+468 QLKKAFGDD

-525 PYMIKLKNDVKE
+525 PYMIKLKSGVKPA
-537 NDSYPIENVM
+537 DFYPIENVK

-562 FDLSAL
+562 FNL
-568 DAKEPN
+568 DELNATMPA
-574 AGDAN
+574 AGDHN
-579 KDKLQKIYDYETKIR
+579 YDKLKDIYDYEQEIKSK
-594 TLLTDKVRMI
+594 LTDKVHMI

-612 DITNTEVGKV
+612 DITNTGVGNV
-622 EIINGTSN
+622 EIINSTSN
-630 KTVLKIPDNNGGAT
+630 KTVLKIPSENADAT

-650 NVLYPVKKF
+650 NVLYPVKDHS
-659 PVNLSSGLA
+659 VNLSSGLA
-668 YVVLPA
+668 YVVFPA
-674 ETQSLFDDQPD
+674 ETRILFEKQPD
-685 DATHTGAKIT
+685 DAAQAGAKIT

>member
-17 ASASTEIKLTL
+17 ASASTDEIQLKL
-28 GEKKTDSKNP
+28 EKTTSSSDG
-38 DWSSQVVTNAKEA
+38 WSSLLVTNAGE

-66 SSDQYAICNESGT
+66 SSDQYAICNESGD

-86 KDNQDFYN
+86 KDNEDWYD
-94 CADGQKD
+94 CANGQKD

-107 KELYEAIQDGGLQ
+107 RKFYDAIQSGGLR
-120 LQYKGLQNLNGCIKR
+120 LQYKGLKNLNGHIKR
-135 IDVAAGTSYKPTGN
+135 FEDGNFYKPTGSN
-149 YVTEIMSTPQYIENW
+149 VTEIMSTPQYIENW
-164 YSDGFVLKTDH
+164 YSKGFVLHTDQ
-175 DYVDWTLRVVCMETG
+175 DYVNKTLRVVCMETG

-197 KKNKSG
+197 KRNDDG

-221 FEIKINGELN
+221 FEIKINDELN
-231 GLLRGEGLR
+231 ELLRGNGLR

-249 GIYVYKDGTTAPN
+249 GIYVYDDGTTAPN
-262 WTEDNSDI
+262 WTAEPSDV
-270 VDTYTFSDPIDGT
+270 VDTYEFSQPIDG
-283 SGWSDWSKGKIDGSF
+283 SKGWASYTISGSF
-298 FEFEGRG
+298 FEFKGRG
-305 KGQPGAVES
+305 QQRAIEP

-327 LYLQDVHP
+327 LYLKDTTSD
-335 ETQISATDGG
+335 TQISAKDAG
-345 DGRAAYIRQRKQDAN
+345 DVNAAYIRERKHDETN
-360 GGFYYQNYADCGS
+360 NSFYYQNFADCG
-373 VDHYDFELSD
+373 VADHYDFELSD

-388 AKGGDQ
+388 EK
-394 VYKPIIGAEG
+394 YNEPITNKPEG

-414 LNGMNVAI
+414 LNGMNVGI
-422 NHGQITKVEIRKS
+422 KHGKIWKLEIRKS

-445 VYTGHNLSSQYWRSV
+445 VYTGHHLSNTYWRSV

-468 EQLKKAFGDD
+468 EQLEKAFGDD

-483 LGKSAVTK
+483 LGKSKVTK

-511 TKIPDT
+511 TKIPDG
-517 EEGINANY
+517 EGINANY
-525 PYMIKLKNDVKE
+525 PYMIKLKSGVKPT
-537 NDSYPIENVM
+537 DFYPIESVK

-554 AYEFRTGQ
+554 AYEFRTGK

-568 DAKEPN
+568 DATMPA

-579 KDKLQKIYDYETKIR
+579 YDKLKEIYDYEQEIKTH
-594 TLLTDKVRMI
+594 LTDARMI

-612 DITNTEVGKV
+612 DITNTGVGNV
-622 EIINGTSN
+622 EIINSTSN
-630 KTVLKIPDNNGGAT
+630 KTVLNIPSKNADAT

-650 NVLYPVKKF
+650 NVLYPVKDHS
-659 PVNLSSGLA
+659 VNLSSGLA
-668 YVVLPA
+668 YVVFPA
-674 ETQSLFDDQPD
+674 ATRILFEQPD
-685 DATHTGAKIT
+685 DTAQAGAKIT

>member
-1 MKKYLLLMLL
+1 MLL

-17 ASASTEIKLTL
+17 ASASTDEIQLTW
-28 GEKKTDSKNP
+28 GENTSSSDG
-38 DWSSQVVTNAKEA
+38 WSSRVVTNAKEM
-51 IQQGD
+51 IKQGD

-66 SSDQYAICNESGT
+66 SSDQYAICNESGD
-79 KIYTEGC
+79 KIYTVGC
-86 KDNQDFYN
+86 KNNQNWYN
-94 CADGQKD
+94 CANGQKD

-107 KELYEAIQDGGLQ
+107 KKFYDAIQSGGLR
-120 LQYKGLQNLNGCIKR
+120 LQYKGLKRLKGYIKR
-135 IDVAAGTSYKPTGN
+135 IDYKPTGSD
-149 YVTEIMSTPQYIENW
+149 VTEIMSTPQYIENW
-164 YSDGFVLKTDH
+164 YSDGFVLHTDQ
-175 DYVDWTLRVVCMETG
+175 DYVNKTLRVVCMETG

-197 KKNKSG
+197 KRNDDG

-231 GLLRGEGLR
+231 GLLRGNGLR

-249 GIYVYKDGTTAPN
+249 GIYVYDDGTTAPN
-262 WTEDNSDI
+262 WGEDNSDI

-283 SGWSDWSKGKIDGSF
+283 SGWSDWSKGRIDGSF

-335 ETQISATDGG
+335 DTQISATDGG

-360 GGFYYQNYADCGS
+360 GGFYYQNYADCGA

-388 AKGGDQ
+388 ANGDQ
-394 VYKPIIGAEG
+394 GYRPIIGADG

-422 NHGQITKVEIRKS
+422 YHGQITKVEIRKS

-445 VYTGHNLSSQYWRSV
+445 VYTGHHLSNTYWRSV

-468 EQLKKAFGDD
+468 EQLKKAFGAD

-525 PYMIKLKNDVKE
+525 PYMIKLKSGVKPA
-537 NDSYPIENVM
+537 DFYPIENVK

-562 FDLSAL
+562 FNL
-568 DAKEPN
+568 DELNATMPA
-574 AGDAN
+574 AGDHN
-579 KDKLQKIYDYETKIR
+579 YDKLKEIYDYEQEIKSK
-594 TLLTDKVRMI
+594 LTDKVHMI

-612 DITNTEVGKV
+612 DITNTGVGNV
-622 EIINGTSN
+622 EIINSTSN
-630 KTVLKIPDNNGGAT
+630 KTVLNIPSKNADAT

-650 NVLYPVKKF
+650 NVLYPVKDHS
-659 PVNLSSGLA
+659 VNLSSGLA
-668 YVVLPA
+668 YVVFPA
-674 ETQSLFDDQPD
+674 ETRILFEKQPD
-685 DATHTGAKIT
+685 ETQAGAKIT

>member
-17 ASASTEIKLTL
+17 ASASTDEIQLTW
-28 GEKKTDSKNP
+28 GETTSSSDG
-38 DWSSQVVTNAKEA
+38 WSSLVVTNAKEV
-51 IQQGD
+51 IKEGD
-56 FLIFS
+56 LLIFS
-61 FDEAS
+61 FDAAS
-66 SSDQYAICNESGT
+66 STDQYAISNENGV

-86 KDNQDFYN
+86 KDNEDWYD
-94 CADGQKD
+94 CANGQKD

-107 KELYEAIQDGGLQ
+107 RKFYDAIQSGGLR
-120 LQYKGLQNLNGCIKR
+120 LQYKGLKNLNGHIKR
-135 IDVAAGTSYKPTGN
+135 FEDGNFYKPTGSN
-149 YVTEIMSTPQYIENW
+149 VTEIMSTPQYIKDW
-164 YSDGFVLKTDH
+164 YSEGYVLHTNQ
-175 DYVDWTLRVVCMETG
+175 DYTNQTLRVVCMETG

-197 KKNKSG
+197 KRNDDG

-231 GLLRGEGLR
+231 ELLKGNGLR

-249 GIYVYKDGTTAPN
+249 GIYVYDDGTTALN

-270 VDTYTFSDPIDGT
+270 VDTYTFSQPIDG
-283 SGWSDWSKGKIDGSF
+283 SKGWANYTISGSF
-298 FEFEGRG
+298 FEFKGRG
-305 KGQPGAVES
+305 QQRAIEP
-314 TKKIANTK
+314 TTKIANTK

-327 LYLQDVHP
+327 LYL
-335 ETQISATDGG
+335 ENTASNTQIYAKDAVDS
-345 DGRAAYIRQRKQDAN
+345 RAAYIRERKQVENTDN
-360 GGFYYQNYADCGS
+360 FYYQNFADCGS
-373 VDHYDFELSD
+373 VNHYDFELSD

-388 AKGGDQ
+388 ED
-394 VYKPIIGAEG
+394 YNKPITNKPEG

-414 LNGMNVAI
+414 LNGMNVGI
-422 NHGQITKVEIRKS
+422 NHGKITKVEIRKS

-445 VYTGHNLSSQYWRSV
+445 IYTGHKLSSTYWRSV

-468 EQLKKAFGDD
+468 EQLEKAFGKD

-483 LGKSAVTK
+483 LGESKVTK
-491 EKTTEEGNLTHYH
+491 EETKKDNLTHYH

-511 TKIPDT
+511 TKIPDA
-517 EEGINANY
+517 EGINANY
-525 PYMIKLKNDVKE
+525 PYMIKLKSGVKPT
-537 NDSYPIENVM
+537 DFYPIESVK

-568 DAKEPN
+568 DAKEPT
-574 AGDAN
+574 AGDKN
-579 KDKLQKIYDYETKIR
+579 YDELNKIYKYEQEIKED
-594 TLLTDKVRMI
+594 LTDARMI

-612 DITNTEVGKV
+612 DITNTGVDKV
-622 EIINGTSN
+622 EIIKGTSN
-630 KTVLKIPDNNGGAT
+630 KTVLNIPSENNGAT

-650 NVLYPVKKF
+650 NVLYPVKKS
-659 PVNLSSGLA
+659 PVKLSSGLA
-668 YVVLPA
+668 YVVFPA
-674 ETQSLFDDQPD
+674 ATRILFEQPD
-685 DATHTGAKIT
+685 DTAQAGAKIT

>member
-17 ASASTEIKLTL
+17 ASASTEIQLEL
-28 GEKKTDSKNP
+28 EKTTSSSDV
-38 DWSSQVVTNAKEA
+38 WSSQVVTNAKEV
-51 IQQGD
+51 IKEGD
-56 FLIFS
+56 LLIFS
-61 FDEAS
+61 FDAAS
-66 SSDQYAICNESGT
+66 STDQYAISNENGV

-86 KDNQDFYN
+86 KDNEDWYD
-94 CADGQKD
+94 CANGQKD

-107 KELYEAIQDGGLQ
+107 RKFYDAIQSGGLR
-120 LQYKGLQNLNGCIKR
+120 LQYKGLKNLNGHIKR
-135 IDVAAGTSYKPTGN
+135 IFEDGNFYEPTGSN
-149 YVTEIMSTPQYIENW
+149 VKNVTEIMSTPQYIKDW
-164 YSDGFVLKTDH
+164 YSDGYVLHTNQ
-175 DYVDWTLRVVCMETG
+175 DYTNQTLRVVCMETG

-197 KKNKSG
+197 KRNDDG

-221 FEIKINGELN
+221 FEIKINDELN
-231 GLLRGEGLR
+231 GLLRGKGLR

-249 GIYVYKDGTTAPN
+249 GIYVYDDGTTAPN
-262 WTEDNSDI
+262 WGEEESDV
-270 VDTYTFSDPIDGT
+270 VDTYEFSQPIDG
-283 SGWSDWSKGKIDGSF
+283 SKDWANYTISGSF
-298 FEFEGRG
+298 FEFKGRSN
-305 KGQPGAVES
+305 GQPGAVES
-314 TKKIANTK
+314 PKKIANTK

-327 LYLQDVHP
+327 LYLKDTTSD
-335 ETQISATDGG
+335 TQISAKDAV
-345 DGRAAYIRQRKQDAN
+345 DSRAAYIRERKYKYDN
-360 GGFYYQNYADCGS
+360 NSYYYQNFADCGD
-373 VDHYDFELSD
+373 VNHYDFELSD

-388 AKGGDQ
+388 AD
-394 VYKPIIGAEG
+394 YNEPIINDPAG

-414 LNGMNVAI
+414 LNGMNVGI
-422 NHGQITKVEIRKS
+422 NHGKIWKLEIRKS

-445 VYTGHNLSSQYWRSV
+445 IYMGHKLSNTYWRSV

-468 EQLKKAFGDD
+468 EQLEKAFGDD

-483 LGKSAVTK
+483 LGESKVTK

-525 PYMIKLKNDVKE
+525 PYMIKLKNGVKE
-537 NDSYPIENVM
+537 NDSYPIENVK

-554 AYEFRTGQ
+554 AYEFRTGK

-568 DAKEPN
+568 DAKEPT

-579 KDKLQKIYDYETKIR
+579 YDNLYKIYDHETKIR
-594 TLLTDKVRMI
+594 TQLTDKVRMI

-612 DITNTEVGKV
+612 DITNTEVGNV
-622 EIINGTSN
+622 EMIKGTSN
-630 KTVLKIPDNNGGAT
+630 KTVLNTPRENTDDPT

-650 NVLYPVKKF
+650 NVLYPVKDHS
-659 PVNLSSGLA
+659 VNLSSGLA
-668 YVVLPA
+668 YVVFPA
-674 ETQSLFDDQPD
+674 ETRILFEKQPD
-685 DATHTGAKIT
+685 ETQAGAKIT

>member
-17 ASASTEIKLTL
+17 ASASTEIQLTW
-28 GEKKTDSKNP
+28 GENTSSSDG
-38 DWSSQVVTNAKEA
+38 WSSLVVTNAGK
-51 IQQGD
+51 IKQGD

-66 SSDQYAICNESGT
+66 SSDQYAICNESGD
-79 KIYTEGC
+79 KIYTVGC
-86 KDNQDFYN
+86 KNNQNWYN
-94 CADGQKD
+94 CAGGQKD

-107 KELYEAIQDGGLQ
+107 KKFYDAIQSGGLR
-120 LQYKGLQNLNGCIKR
+120 LQYKGLKHLNGYIKR
-135 IDVAAGTSYKPTGN
+135 IDYKPTGSN
-149 YVTEIMSTPQYIENW
+149 VTNVTEIMSTPQYIENW
-164 YSDGFVLKTDH
+164 YSDGFVLHTDQ
-175 DYVDWTLRVVCMETG
+175 DYVNKTLRVVCMETG

-249 GIYVYKDGTTAPN
+249 GIYVYDDGTTAPN

-270 VDTYTFSDPIDGT
+270 VDTYTFSNPIDGT
-283 SGWSDWSKGKIDGSF
+283 SDWSDWSSGRIDGSF

-327 LYLQDVHP
+327 LCLQDVQP
-335 ETQISATDGG
+335 DALISATDGG
-345 DGRAAYIRQRKQDAN
+345 DGRATYIRQRKQDAN

-388 AKGGDQ
+388 AKGDQ
-394 VYKPIIGAEG
+394 GYRPITGAAG

-422 NHGQITKVEIRKS
+422 YHGKITKVEIRKS
-435 MVSKYVTGYA
+435 MVSKYVSGYA
-445 VYTGHNLSSQYWRSV
+445 IYTGHHLSSKYWRSV
-460 ALPYNLSR
+460 ALPYNLSHK
-468 EQLKKAFGDD
+468 QLKKAFGDD

-525 PYMIKLKNDVKE
+525 PYMIKLKSGVKPA
-537 NDSYPIENVM
+537 DFYPIENVK

-562 FDLSAL
+562 FNL
-568 DAKEPN
+568 DELNATMPA
-574 AGDAN
+574 AGDHN
-579 KDKLQKIYDYETKIR
+579 YDKLKDIYDYEQEIKSK
-594 TLLTDKVRMI
+594 LTDKVHMI

-612 DITNTEVGKV
+612 DITNTGVGNV
-622 EIINGTSN
+622 EIINSTSN
-630 KTVLKIPDNNGGAT
+630 KTVLKIPSENADAT

-650 NVLYPVKKF
+650 NVLYPVKDHS
-659 PVNLSSGLA
+659 VNLSSGLA
-668 YVVLPA
+668 YVVFPA
-674 ETQSLFDDQPD
+674 ETRILFEKQPD
-685 DATHTGAKIT
+685 ETQAGAKIT

-709 IDMTPASV
+709 MTPASV

>member
-17 ASASTEIKLTL
+17 ASASTDEIQLTW
-28 GEKKTDSKNP
+28 GENTSSSDG
-38 DWSSQVVTNAKEA
+38 WSSRVVTNAKEM
-51 IQQGD
+51 IKQGD

-66 SSDQYAICNESGT
+66 SSDQYAICNESGD
-79 KIYTEGC
+79 KIYTVGC
-86 KDNQDFYN
+86 KNNQNWYN
-94 CADGQKD
+94 CANGQKD

-107 KELYEAIQDGGLQ
+107 KKFCDDIQSGGLR
-120 LQYKGLQNLNGCIKR
+120 LQYKGLQHLNGYIKR
-135 IDVAAGTSYKPTGN
+135 IDYKPTGSN
-149 YVTEIMSTPQYIENW
+149 VTNVTEIMSTPQYIKDW
-164 YSDGFVLKTDH
+164 YSDGFVLRTNQNYMDK
-175 DYVDWTLRVVCMETG
+175 TLRVVCMETG

-197 KKNKSG
+197 KKNDDVWS
-203 WPSLMSGS
+203 SLMSGS

-231 GLLRGEGLR
+231 GLLRGNGLR

-249 GIYVYKDGTTAPN
+249 GIYVYDDGTKAPN

-270 VDTYTFSDPIDGT
+270 VDTYTFSQPIDGT
-283 SGWSDWSKGKIDGSF
+283 SGWSDWSSGRIDGSF

-314 TKKIANTK
+314 LKKIANTK

-327 LYLQDVHP
+327 LYLRDVHP
-335 ETQISATDGG
+335 ETQIAATDGG
-345 DGRAAYIRQRKQDAN
+345 DGWATYIRQRKQDAN

-388 AKGGDQ
+388 AKGDQ
-394 VYKPIIGAEG
+394 GYRPIIGADG

-422 NHGQITKVEIRKS
+422 YHGKITKVEIRKS

-445 VYTGHNLSSQYWRSV
+445 VYTGHHLSSQYWRSV
-460 ALPYNLSR
+460 ALPYNLSH

-525 PYMIKLKNDVKE
+525 PYMIKLKSGVKPA
-537 NDSYPIENVM
+537 DFYPIENVK

-554 AYEFRTGQ
+554 AYEFRTGH

-568 DAKEPN
+568 DATMPA
-574 AGDAN
+574 AGDKN
-579 KDKLQKIYDYETKIR
+579 YDELNKIYTYEQDIK
-594 TLLTDKVRMI
+594 TDLKDARMI

-612 DITNTEVGKV
+612 DITNTGVGHV

-630 KTVLKIPDNNGGAT
+630 KTVLNIPKYNGGAT

-650 NVLYPVKKF
+650 NVLYPVKGKS
-659 PVNLSSGLA
+659 VKLSSGLA
-668 YVVLPA
+668 YVVFPA
-674 ETQSLFDDQPD
+674 ATQILFNKQPD
-685 DATHTGAKIT
+685 DAAQAGAKIT

>member
-17 ASASTEIKLTL
+17 ASASTDIQLKL
-28 GEKKTDSKNP
+28 EKTDSENP
-38 DWSSQVVTNAKEA
+38 EWSSLVVTNAGE
-51 IQQGD
+51 IEQGD

-61 FDEAS
+61 FDAAS
-66 SSDQYAICNESGT
+66 SSDQYAISNKNGD
-79 KIYTEGC
+79 KIYTVGC
-86 KDNQDFYN
+86 KNNQNWYN
-94 CADGQKD
+94 CADGQKY

-107 KELYEAIQDGGLQ
+107 KKFCDDIQKDGLL
-120 LQYKGLQNLNGCIKR
+120 LQYKGLKHLNGYIKR
-135 IDVAAGTSYKPTGN
+135 IDYKPTGSN
-149 YVTEIMSTPQYIENW
+149 VKNVTEIMSTPQYIENW
-164 YSDGFVLKTDH
+164 YSGGYVLKTDH
-175 DYVDWTLRVVCMETG
+175 DYVNKTLRVVCMETG

-197 KKNKSG
+197 KKNDSG

-231 GLLRGEGLR
+231 GLLRGNGLR
-240 IGGNNYYIA
+240 IGGNNYFIA
-249 GIYVYKDGTTAPN
+249 GIYVYDDGTTAPN

-270 VDTYTFSDPIDGT
+270 VDTYTFSQPIDG
-283 SGWSDWSKGKIDGSF
+283 SNGWASYTISGSF
-298 FEFEGRG
+298 FEFTGRSN
-305 KGQPGAVES
+305 GQPGAVES
-314 TKKIANTK
+314 PKKIANTK

-327 LYLQDVHP
+327 LYLDNTASN
-335 ETQISATDGG
+335 TQIYAKDAG
-345 DGRAAYIRQRKQDAN
+345 DGRAAYIRQRKQVENTDK
-360 GGFYYQNYADCGS
+360 FYYQDFADCG
-373 VDHYDFELSD
+373 VADHYDFELSD

-388 AKGGDQ
+388 DDWD
-394 VYKPIIGAEG
+394 KPKTGTDG

-414 LNGMNVAI
+414 LNGMNVGI
-422 NHGQITKVEIRKS
+422 KHGTITKLEIRKS

-445 VYTGHNLSSQYWRSV
+445 IYMGHKLSNTYWRSV

-468 EQLKKAFGDD
+468 EQLEKAFGDD

-483 LGKSAVTK
+483 LGESKVTK

-525 PYMIKLKNDVKE
+525 PYMIKLKSGVKPA
-537 NDSYPIENVM
+537 DFYPIENVK

-568 DAKEPN
+568 DAKEPT
-574 AGDAN
+574 AGD
-579 KDKLQKIYDYETKIR
+579 DKYEKLKEIYDYEQEIKTD
-594 TLLTDKVRMI
+594 LTDARMI

-612 DITNTEVGKV
+612 DITNTDVGNV
-622 EIINGTSN
+622 EIINRTSN
-630 KTVLKIPDNNGGAT
+630 KTVLDIPDKNNGAT

-650 NVLYPVKKF
+650 NVLYPVKKS

-668 YVVLPA
+668 YVVFPA
-674 ETQSLFDDQPD
+674 ATRILFEQPD
-685 DATHTGAKIT
+685 DTAQAGAKIT

>member
-17 ASASTEIKLTL
+17 ASASTEIQLEL
-28 GEKKTDSKNP
+28 EKTTSSSDG
-38 DWSSQVVTNAKEA
+38 WSSQVVTNAKEA

-66 SSDQYAICNESGT
+66 SSDQYAICNESGD
-79 KIYTEGC
+79 KIYTVGC
-86 KDNQDFYN
+86 KNNQNWYN
-94 CADGQKD
+94 CANGQKD

-107 KELYEAIQDGGLQ
+107 KIFYDDIQSGGLR
-120 LQYKGLQNLNGCIKR
+120 LQYKGLQHLKGYIKR
-135 IDVAAGTSYKPTGN
+135 IDYKPTGSD
-149 YVTEIMSTPQYIENW
+149 VTEIMSTPQYIVNW
-164 YSDGFVLKTDH
+164 YSEGFVLHTDQ
-175 DYVDWTLRVVCMETG
+175 DYVNKTLRVVCMETG

-197 KKNKSG
+197 KRNDDG

-231 GLLRGEGLR
+231 GLLRGNGLR

-249 GIYVYKDGTTAPN
+249 GIYVYDDGTTAPN

-270 VDTYTFSDPIDGT
+270 VDTYTFSQPIDG
-283 SGWSDWSKGKIDGSF
+283 SKDWANYTISGSF
-298 FEFEGRG
+298 FEFKGRG
-305 KGQPGAVES
+305 QQRAIEP

-327 LYLQDVHP
+327 LYLKDTTSD
-335 ETQISATDGG
+335 TQISAKDAG
-345 DGRAAYIRQRKQDAN
+345 DVNAAYIRERKHDKTN
-360 GGFYYQNYADCGS
+360 NSFYYQNFADCG
-373 VDHYDFELSD
+373 VADHYDFELSD

-388 AKGGDQ
+388 ED
-394 VYKPIIGAEG
+394 YNKPITNKPEG

-414 LNGMNVAI
+414 LNGMNVGI
-422 NHGQITKVEIRKS
+422 NHGKIWKLEIRKS

-445 VYTGHNLSSQYWRSV
+445 IYTGHKLSSTYWRSV

-468 EQLKKAFGDD
+468 EQLEKAFGKD

-483 LGKSAVTK
+483 LGESKVTK
-491 EKTTEEGNLTHYH
+491 EETKKDNLTHYH

-511 TKIPDT
+511 TKIPDA
-517 EEGINANY
+517 EGINANY
-525 PYMIKLKNDVKE
+525 PYMIKLKSGVKPA
-537 NDSYPIENVM
+537 DFYPIENVK

-554 AYEFRTGQ
+554 AYEFRTGK

-568 DAKEPN
+568 DATMPA
-574 AGDAN
+574 AGDHN
-579 KDKLQKIYDYETKIR
+579 YDKLKEIYDYEQDIKTD
-594 TLLTDKVRMI
+594 LTDARMI

-612 DITNTEVGKV
+612 DITNTDVGNV
-622 EIINGTSN
+622 EIINSSSN
-630 KTVLKIPDNNGGAT
+630 KTVLNIPSENGGAT

-650 NVLYPVKKF
+650 NVLYPVKKSS
-659 PVNLSSGLA
+659 VKLSSGLA
-668 YVVLPA
+668 YVVFPA
-674 ETQSLFDDQPD
+674 ATRILFEQPD
-685 DATHTGAKIT
+685 DTAQAGAKIT

>member
-17 ASASTEIKLTL
+17 ASASTDEIQLTW
-28 GEKKTDSKNP
+28 GETTSSSDG
-38 DWSSQVVTNAKEA
+38 WSSLVVTNAKEV
-51 IQQGD
+51 IKEGD
-56 FLIFS
+56 LLIFS
-61 FDEAS
+61 FDAAS
-66 SSDQYAICNESGT
+66 STDQYAISNENGV

-86 KDNQDFYN
+86 KDNEDWYD
-94 CADGQKD
+94 CANGQKD

-107 KELYEAIQDGGLQ
+107 RKFYDAIQSGGLR
-120 LQYKGLQNLNGCIKR
+120 LQYKGLKNLNGHIKR
-135 IDVAAGTSYKPTGN
+135 FEDGNFYKPTGSN
-149 YVTEIMSTPQYIENW
+149 VTEIMSTPQYIKDW
-164 YSDGFVLKTDH
+164 YSEGYVLHTNQ
-175 DYVDWTLRVVCMETG
+175 DYTNQTLRVVCMETG

-197 KKNKSG
+197 KRNDDG

-231 GLLRGEGLR
+231 ELLKGNGLR

-249 GIYVYKDGTTAPN
+249 GIYVYDDGTTALN

-270 VDTYTFSDPIDGT
+270 VDTYTFSQPIDG
-283 SGWSDWSKGKIDGSF
+283 SKGWANYTISGSF
-298 FEFEGRG
+298 FEFKGRG
-305 KGQPGAVES
+305 QQRAIEP
-314 TKKIANTK
+314 TTKIANTK

-327 LYLQDVHP
+327 LYL
-335 ETQISATDGG
+335 ENTASNTQIYAKDAVDS
-345 DGRAAYIRQRKQDAN
+345 RAAYIRERKQVENTDN
-360 GGFYYQNYADCGS
+360 FYYQNFADCGS
-373 VDHYDFELSD
+373 VNHYDFELSD

-388 AKGGDQ
+388 ED
-394 VYKPIIGAEG
+394 YNKPITNKPEG

-414 LNGMNVAI
+414 LNGMNVGI
-422 NHGQITKVEIRKS
+422 NHGKITKVEIRKS

-445 VYTGHNLSSQYWRSV
+445 IYTGHKLSSTYWRSV

-468 EQLKKAFGDD
+468 EQLEKAFGKD

-483 LGKSAVTK
+483 LGESKVTK

-511 TKIPDT
+511 TKIPDG
-517 EEGINANY
+517 EGINANY
-525 PYMIKLKNDVKE
+525 PYMIKLKSGVKPA
-537 NDSYPIENVM
+537 DFYPIENVK

-568 DAKEPN
+568 DAKEPT
-574 AGDAN
+574 AGDKN
-579 KDKLQKIYDYETKIR
+579 YDELNKIYKYEQEIKED
-594 TLLTDKVRMI
+594 LTDARMI

-612 DITNTEVGKV
+612 DITNTGVDKV
-622 EIINGTSN
+622 EIIKGTSN
-630 KTVLKIPDNNGGAT
+630 KTVLNIPSENNGAT

-650 NVLYPVKKF
+650 NVLYPVKKS
-659 PVNLSSGLA
+659 PVKLSSGLA
-668 YVVLPA
+668 YVVFPA
-674 ETQSLFDDQPD
+674 ATRILFGQPD
-685 DATHTGAKIT
+685 DTAQAGAKIT

>member
-17 ASASTEIKLTL
+17 ASASTDEIQLTW
-28 GEKKTDSKNP
+28 GENTSSSDG
-38 DWSSQVVTNAKEA
+38 WSSRVVTNAKEV
-51 IQQGD
+51 IKEGD
-56 FLIFS
+56 LLIFS
-61 FDEAS
+61 FDAAS
-66 SSDQYAICNESGT
+66 STDQYAISNENGV

-86 KDNQDFYN
+86 KDNEDWYD
-94 CADGQKD
+94 CANGQKD

-107 KELYEAIQDGGLQ
+107 RKFYDAIQSGGLR
-120 LQYKGLQNLNGCIKR
+120 LQYKGLKNLNGHIKR
-135 IDVAAGTSYKPTGN
+135 IFEDGNFYEPTGSN
-149 YVTEIMSTPQYIENW
+149 VKNVTEIMSTPQYIENW
-164 YSDGFVLKTDH
+164 YSNGFVLKTDH
-175 DYVDWTLRVVCMETG
+175 DYVNWTLRVVCMETG

-197 KKNKSG
+197 KRNDDG

-231 GLLRGEGLR
+231 GLLRGNGLR

-249 GIYVYKDGTTAPN
+249 GIYVYDDGTTAPN

-270 VDTYTFSDPIDGT
+270 VDTYTFSQPIDG
-283 SGWSDWSKGKIDGSF
+283 SKGWANYTISGSF
-298 FEFEGRG
+298 FEFKGRG
-305 KGQPGAVES
+305 QQRAIEP

-327 LYLQDVHP
+327 LYLDNTASN
-335 ETQISATDGG
+335 TQIYAKDAV
-345 DGRAAYIRQRKQDAN
+345 DGRAAYIRQRKQGENTDK
-360 GGFYYQNYADCGS
+360 FYYQNFADCG
-373 VDHYDFELSD
+373 VADHYDFELSD

-388 AKGGDQ
+388 AD
-394 VYKPIIGAEG
+394 YNKPIINDPAG

-414 LNGMNVAI
+414 LNGMNVGI
-422 NHGQITKVEIRKS
+422 NHGKIWKLEIRKS

-445 VYTGHNLSSQYWRSV
+445 IYMGHKLSNTYWRSV

-468 EQLKKAFGDD
+468 EQLEKAFGKD

-483 LGKSAVTK
+483 LGESKVTK

-511 TKIPDT
+511 TKIPDG
-517 EEGINANY
+517 EGINANY
-525 PYMIKLKNDVKE
+525 PYMIKLKSGVKPA
-537 NDSYPIENVM
+537 DFYPIENVK

-554 AYEFRTGQ
+554 AYEFRTGK

-568 DAKEPN
+568 DATMP
-574 AGDAN
+574 AADAN
-579 KDKLQKIYDYETKIR
+579 YDKLKEIYDYEQEIKTH
-594 TLLTDKVRMI
+594 LTDARMI

-612 DITNTEVGKV
+612 DITNTGVDKV
-622 EIINGTSN
+622 EIIKGTSN
-630 KTVLKIPDNNGGAT
+630 KTVLNIPSENNGAT

-650 NVLYPVKKF
+650 NVLYPVKKSS
-659 PVNLSSGLA
+659 VKLSSGLA
-668 YVVLPA
+668 YVVFPA
-674 ETQSLFDDQPD
+674 ATRILFEQPD
-685 DATHTGAKIT
+685 DTAQAGAKIT

>member
-17 ASASTEIKLTL
+17 ASASTDEIQLTW
-28 GEKKTDSKNP
+28 GETTSSSDG
-38 DWSSQVVTNAKEA
+38 WSSLVVTNAKEV
-51 IQQGD
+51 IKEGD
-56 FLIFS
+56 LLIFS
-61 FDEAS
+61 FDAAS
-66 SSDQYAICNESGT
+66 STDQYAISNENGV

-86 KDNQDFYN
+86 KDNEDWYD
-94 CADGQKD
+94 CANGQKD

-107 KELYEAIQDGGLQ
+107 RKFYDDIHNGGLR
-120 LQYKGLQNLNGCIKR
+120 LQYKGLKNLNGHIKR
-135 IDVAAGTSYKPTGN
+135 FEDGNFYKPTGSN
-149 YVTEIMSTPQYIENW
+149 VTEIMSTPQHIENW
-164 YSDGFVLKTDH
+164 YSNGFVLKTDH
-175 DYVDWTLRVVCMETG
+175 DYVNWTLRVVCKETG

-197 KKNKSG
+197 KRNDDG

-231 GLLRGEGLR
+231 GLLRGNGLR

-249 GIYVYKDGTTAPN
+249 GIYVYNDGTMAPN

-270 VDTYTFSDPIDGT
+270 VDTYTFSQPIDGT
-283 SGWSDWSKGKIDGSF
+283 SGWSDWSSGRIDGSF

-327 LYLQDVHP
+327 LYLQKAQSDA
-335 ETQISATDGG
+335 QISATDGG

-360 GGFYYQNYADCGS
+360 GGFYYQNYADCGY

-388 AKGGDQ
+388 AKGDQ
-394 VYKPIIGAEG
+394 GYRPIIGADG
-404 VKTGMLSTLL
+404 VKTGMPSTLL

-422 NHGQITKVEIRKS
+422 YHGQITKVEIRKS

-445 VYTGHNLSSQYWRSV
+445 VYTGHHLSSQYWRSV

-468 EQLKKAFGDD
+468 EQLEKAFGDD

-483 LGKSAVTK
+483 LGESKVTK

-525 PYMIKLKNDVKE
+525 PYMIKLKSGVKPA
-537 NDSYPIENVM
+537 DFYPIENVK

-568 DAKEPN
+568 DAKEPT
-574 AGDAN
+574 AGD
-579 KDKLQKIYDYETKIR
+579 DKYEKLKEIYDYEQEIKED
-594 TLLTDKVRMI
+594 LTDARMI

-612 DITNTEVGKV
+612 DITNTGVDKV

-630 KTVLKIPDNNGGAT
+630 KTVLNIPSENGGAT

-650 NVLYPVKKF
+650 NVLYPVKTS
-659 PVNLSSGLA
+659 PVKLSSGLA
-668 YVVLPA
+668 YVVFPA
-674 ETQSLFDDQPD
+674 ATRILFEQPD
-685 DATHTGAKIT
+685 DTAQAGAKIT

>member
-17 ASASTEIKLTL
+17 ASASTDEIQLKLEETTSSSD
-28 GEKKTDSKNP
+28 G
-38 DWSSQVVTNAKEA
+38 WSSLVVTNAGEIK
-51 IQQGD
+51 QGD

-61 FDEAS
+61 FDAAS
-66 SSDQYAICNESGT
+66 SSDQYAISNKSGD
-79 KIYTEGC
+79 KIYTVGC
-86 KDNQDFYN
+86 KNNQNWYN
-94 CADGQKD
+94 CADGQEY

-107 KELYEAIQDGGLQ
+107 KKFCDEIQKDGLL
-120 LQYKGLQNLNGCIKR
+120 LQYKGLKHLNGYIKR
-135 IDVAAGTSYKPTGN
+135 IDYKPTGSN
-149 YVTEIMSTPQYIENW
+149 VTEIMSTPQYIKDW
-164 YSDGFVLKTDH
+164 YSDGYVLHTNQ
-175 DYVDWTLRVVCMETG
+175 DYTNQTLRVVCMETG

-197 KKNKSG
+197 KRNVDG

-231 GLLRGEGLR
+231 ELLKGNGLR

-249 GIYVYKDGTTAPN
+249 GIYVYDDDTPAPN

-270 VDTYTFSDPIDGT
+270 VDTYTFSQPIDG
-283 SGWSDWSKGKIDGSF
+283 SNGWASYTISGSF
-298 FEFEGRG
+298 FEFTGRSN
-305 KGQPGAVES
+305 GQPGVVES
-314 TKKIANTK
+314 PKKIANTK

-327 LYLQDVHP
+327 LYLKDTAYN
-335 ETQISATDGG
+335 TQISAKDAV
-345 DGRAAYIRQRKQDAN
+345 DSWAAYIRERKYDKTTN
-360 GGFYYQNYADCGS
+360 SYCYQNFADCG
-373 VDHYDFELSD
+373 VADHYDFELSD

-388 AKGGDQ
+388 KD
-394 VYKPIIGAEG
+394 YNKPITNKPEG

-414 LNGMNVAI
+414 LNGMNVGI
-422 NHGQITKVEIRKS
+422 NHGKIWKLEIRKS

-445 VYTGHNLSSQYWRSV
+445 IYMGHKLSNTYWRSV

-468 EQLKKAFGDD
+468 EQLEKAFGKD

-483 LGKSAVTK
+483 LGESKVTK
-491 EKTTEEGNLTHYH
+491 EETKKDNLTHYH

-511 TKIPDT
+511 TKIPDA
-517 EEGINANY
+517 EGINANY
-525 PYMIKLKNDVKE
+525 PYMIKLKSGVKPA
-537 NDSYPIENVM
+537 DFYPIENVK

-554 AYEFRTGQ
+554 AYEFRTGK

-568 DAKEPN
+568 DATMPA
-574 AGDAN
+574 AGDHN
-579 KDKLQKIYDYETKIR
+579 YLKEIYDYEQDIKKE
-594 TLLTDKVRMI
+594 LTDARMI

-612 DITNTEVGKV
+612 DITNTGVGNV
-622 EIINGTSN
+622 EIINSTSN
-630 KTVLKIPDNNGGAT
+630 KTVLKIPSENADAT

-650 NVLYPVKKF
+650 NVLYPVKDHS
-659 PVNLSSGLA
+659 VNLSSGLA
-668 YVVLPA
+668 YVVFPA
-674 ETQSLFDDQPD
+674 ETRILFEKQPD
-685 DATHTGAKIT
+685 ETQAGAKIT

>member
-17 ASASTEIKLTL
+17 ASASTDEIQLTW
-28 GEKKTDSKNP
+28 GETTSSSDG
-38 DWSSQVVTNAKEA
+38 WSSRVVTNAKEV
-51 IQQGD
+51 IKEGD
-56 FLIFS
+56 LLIFS
-61 FDEAS
+61 FDAAS
-66 SSDQYAICNESGT
+66 STDQYAISNENGV

-86 KDNQDFYN
+86 KDNEDWYD
-94 CADGQKD
+94 CANGQKY

-107 KELYEAIQDGGLQ
+107 KKFCDDIQKDGLL
-120 LQYKGLQNLNGCIKR
+120 LQYKGLKNLNGHIKR
-135 IDVAAGTSYKPTGN
+135 FEDGNFYKPTGSN
-149 YVTEIMSTPQYIENW
+149 VTEIMSTPQYIDNW
-164 YSDGFVLKTDH
+164 YSGGFVLHTNQ
-175 DYVDWTLRVVCMETG
+175 DYMDKTLRVVCMETG

-197 KKNKSG
+197 KRNDDG

-231 GLLRGEGLR
+231 ELLRGNGLR

-249 GIYVYKDGTTAPN
+249 GIYVYDDGTTAPD
-262 WTEDNSDI
+262 WKEEASDV
-270 VDTYTFSDPIDGT
+270 VDTYTFSQPIDGPN
-283 SGWSDWSKGKIDGSF
+283 GWANDIIPGSF
-298 FEFEGRG
+298 FEFT
-305 KGQPGAVES
+305 GQGQQRAVES
-314 TKKIANTK
+314 PKKIANTK

-327 LYLQDVHP
+327 LYLKDTTSD
-335 ETQISATDGG
+335 TQISAKDAI
-345 DGRAAYIRQRKQDAN
+345 DSRAAYIRERKYDN
-360 GGFYYQNYADCGS
+360 NSYYFYYQNFADCG
-373 VDHYDFELSD
+373 VADHYDFELSD

-388 AKGGDQ
+388 AD
-394 VYKPIIGAEG
+394 YNKPIINDPAG

-414 LNGMNVAI
+414 LNGMDVGI
-422 NHGQITKVEIRKS
+422 NHGKITKVEIRKS

-445 VYTGHNLSSQYWRSV
+445 IYMGHKLSNTYWRSV

-483 LGKSAVTK
+483 LGESKVTK

-511 TKIPDT
+511 TKIPDG
-517 EEGINANY
+517 EGINANY
-525 PYMIKLKNDVKE
+525 PYMIKLKNGVKE
-537 NDSYPIENVM
+537 NDSYPIENVK

-568 DAKEPN
+568 DATMPAADDHN
-574 AGDAN
+574 Y
-579 KDKLQKIYDYETKIR
+579 DKLKEIYDYEQDIKKE
-594 TLLTDKVRMI
+594 LTDARMI

-612 DITNTEVGKV
+612 DITNTDVGNV
-622 EIINGTSN
+622 EIINSTSN
-630 KTVLKIPDNNGGAT
+630 KTVLKIPSENADAT

-650 NVLYPVKKF
+650 NVLYPVKDHS
-659 PVNLSSGLA
+659 VNLSSGLA
-668 YVVLPA
+668 YVVFPA
-674 ETQSLFDDQPD
+674 ETRILFEKQPD
-685 DATHTGAKIT
+685 ETQAGAKIT

>member
-28 GEKKTDSKNP
+28 GEPETNSSNG
-38 DWSSQVVTNAKEA
+38 WSSRVVTNAKEM
-51 IQQGD
+51 IKQGD

-66 SSDQYAICNESGT
+66 SSDQYAICNESGD
-79 KIYTEGC
+79 KIYTVGC
-86 KDNQDFYN
+86 KNNQNWYN
-94 CADGQKD
+94 CAGGQKD

-107 KELYEAIQDGGLQ
+107 KKFYDAIKNGGLR
-120 LQYKGLQNLNGCIKR
+120 LQYKGLKNLNGYIKR
-135 IDVAAGTSYKPTGN
+135 IDYKPTGKN
-149 YVTEIMSTPQYIENW
+149 VTEIMSTPWYIKDW
-164 YSDGFVLKTDH
+164 YSNDCYVLKTNQ
-175 DYVDWTLRVVCMETG
+175 DYVGKTLRVVCMETG

-197 KKNKSG
+197 KKNDWS
-203 WPSLMSGS
+203 SLMSGS

-221 FEIKINGELN
+221 FEIKINDELN
-231 GLLRGEGLR
+231 GVLKNGLR

-249 GIYVYKDGTTAPN
+249 GIYVYGDDTTAPEWN
-262 WTEDNSDI
+262 KEDDSDI
-270 VDTYTFSDPIDGT
+270 VDTYTFSEPIDG
-283 SGWSDWSKGKIDGSF
+283 SNGWASYTISGSF
-298 FEFEGRG
+298 FEFKGRG
-305 KGQPGAVES
+305 QQRAIEP

-327 LYLQDVHP
+327 LYLKDA
-335 ETQISATDGG
+335 TSDAQISAKDAGNVK
-345 DGRAAYIRQRKQDAN
+345 AAYIRERKHDKTTDSY
-360 GGFYYQNYADCGS
+360 YYQNFADCGA

-388 AKGGDQ
+388 ED
-394 VYKPIIGAEG
+394 YNKPITNKPEG

-414 LNGMNVAI
+414 LNGMDVGI
-422 NHGQITKVEIRKS
+422 NHGKITKVEIRKS

-445 VYTGHNLSSQYWRSV
+445 IYTGHKLSSKYWRSV

-468 EQLKKAFGDD
+468 EQLEKAFGKD

-483 LGKSAVTK
+483 LGESKVTK
-491 EKTTEEGNLTHYH
+491 EETKKDNLTHYH

-511 TKIPDT
+511 TKIPNG
-517 EEGINANY
+517 EGINANY
-525 PYMIKLKNDVKE
+525 PYMIKLKSGVKPA
-537 NDSYPIENVM
+537 DFYPIENVK

-568 DAKEPN
+568 DAKEPT
-574 AGDAN
+574 ADD
-579 KDKLQKIYDYETKIR
+579 DKYEKLKEIYDYEQEIKED
-594 TLLTDKVRMI
+594 LTDARMI

-612 DITNTEVGKV
+612 DITNTGVGNV
-622 EIINGTSN
+622 EIIKGTSN
-630 KTVLKIPDNNGGAT
+630 KTVLNIPSENNGAT

-650 NVLYPVKKF
+650 NVLYPVKDT
-659 PVNLSSGLA
+659 PVKLSSGLA
-668 YVVLPA
+668 YVVFPA
-674 ETQSLFDDQPD
+674 ATRILFEQPD
-685 DATHTGAKIT
+685 DTAQAGAKIT

>member
-17 ASASTEIKLTL
+17 ASASTDEIQLKL
-28 GEKKTDSKNP
+28 ENP
-38 DWSSQVVTNAKEA
+38 TSSSDGWSSLVVTNAGEIK
-51 IQQGD
+51 QGD

-61 FDEAS
+61 FGEAS
-66 SSDQYAICNESGT
+66 SSDQYAICNESGD
-79 KIYTEGC
+79 KIYTVGC
-86 KDNQDFYN
+86 KNNQNWYN
-94 CADGQKD
+94 CANGQKD

-107 KELYEAIQDGGLQ
+107 KKFYDAIQSGGLR
-120 LQYKGLQNLNGCIKR
+120 LQYKGLKRLKGYIKR
-135 IDVAAGTSYKPTGN
+135 IDYKPTGSD
-149 YVTEIMSTPQYIENW
+149 VTEIMSTPQYIENW
-164 YSDGFVLKTDH
+164 YSDGFVLHTDQ
-175 DYVDWTLRVVCMETG
+175 DYVNKTLRVVCMETG

-197 KKNKSG
+197 KRNDDG

-231 GLLRGEGLR
+231 GLLRGNGLR

-249 GIYVYKDGTTAPN
+249 GIYVYDDGTTAPN
-262 WTEDNSDI
+262 WGEDNSDI

-283 SGWSDWSKGKIDGSF
+283 SGWSDWSKGRIDGSF

-335 ETQISATDGG
+335 DTQISATDGG

-360 GGFYYQNYADCGS
+360 GGFYYQNYADCGA

-388 AKGGDQ
+388 ANGDQ
-394 VYKPIIGAEG
+394 GYRPIIGADG

-422 NHGQITKVEIRKS
+422 YHGKITKVEIRKS

-445 VYTGHNLSSQYWRSV
+445 IYTGHKLSSTYWRSV
-460 ALPYNLSR
+460 ALPYNLSH

-478 VVICE
+478 VVVCE

-525 PYMIKLKNDVKE
+525 PYMIKLKSGVKPA
-537 NDSYPIENVM
+537 DFYPIENVK

-568 DAKEPN
+568 DATMPA
-574 AGDAN
+574 AGDHN
-579 KDKLQKIYDYETKIR
+579 YDKLKEIYDYEQEIKKD
-594 TLLTDKVRMI
+594 LTDAHMI

-612 DITNTEVGKV
+612 DITNTGVGNV
-622 EIINGTSN
+622 EIINHTSN
-630 KTVLKIPDNNGGAT
+630 KTVLNIPSENGGAT

-650 NVLYPVKKF
+650 NVLYPVKDHS
-659 PVNLSSGLA
+659 VNLSSGLA
-668 YVVLPA
+668 YVVFPA
-674 ETQSLFDDQPD
+674 ETRILFEKQPD
-685 DATHTGAKIT
+685 ETQAGAKIT

>member
-17 ASASTEIKLTL
+17 ASASTDEIQLTW
-28 GEKKTDSKNP
+28 GENTSSSDG
-38 DWSSQVVTNAKEA
+38 WSSRVVTNAKEM
-51 IQQGD
+51 IKQGD

-66 SSDQYAICNESGT
+66 SSDQYAICNESGD
-79 KIYTEGC
+79 KIYTVGC
-86 KDNQDFYN
+86 KNNQNWYN
-94 CADGQKD
+94 CANGQKD

-107 KELYEAIQDGGLQ
+107 KKFYDAIQSGGLR
-120 LQYKGLQNLNGCIKR
+120 LQYKGLKSLKGYIKR
-135 IDVAAGTSYKPTGN
+135 IDYKPTGSD
-149 YVTEIMSTPQYIENW
+149 VTEIMSTPQYIENW
-164 YSDGFVLKTDH
+164 YSDGFVLHTDQ
-175 DYVDWTLRVVCMETG
+175 DYVNKTLRVVCMETG

-197 KKNKSG
+197 KRNDDG

-231 GLLRGEGLR
+231 GLLRGNGLR

-249 GIYVYKDGTTAPN
+249 GIYVYDDGTKAPN
-262 WTEDNSDI
+262 WEEEPSDV
-270 VDTYTFSDPIDGT
+270 VDTYEFSQPIDG
-283 SGWSDWSKGKIDGSF
+283 SNDWASYTISGSF
-298 FEFEGRG
+298 FEFKGRG
-305 KGQPGAVES
+305 QQRAIEP
-314 TKKIANTK
+314 TTKIANTK

-327 LYLQDVHP
+327 LYL
-335 ETQISATDGG
+335 ENTASNTQIYAKDAVDS
-345 DGRAAYIRQRKQDAN
+345 RAAYIRERKQVGNTDN
-360 GGFYYQNYADCGS
+360 FYYQYFADCGIAN
-373 VDHYDFELSD
+373 HYDFELSD

-388 AKGGDQ
+388 NKWDE
-394 VYKPIIGAEG
+394 PITGAAG

-414 LNGMNVAI
+414 LNGMNVGI
-422 NHGQITKVEIRKS
+422 NHGKITKVEIRKS

-445 VYTGHNLSSQYWRSV
+445 IYTGHKLSNTYWRSV

-468 EQLKKAFGDD
+468 EQLEKAFGKD

-483 LGKSAVTK
+483 LGESKVTK

-511 TKIPDT
+511 TKIPDG
-517 EEGINANY
+517 EGINANY
-525 PYMIKLKNDVKE
+525 PYMIKLKNGVKPA
-537 NDSYPIENVM
+537 DFYPIENVK

-562 FDLSAL
+562 FNL
-568 DAKEPN
+568 DELNATMPA
-574 AGDAN
+574 AGDHN
-579 KDKLQKIYDYETKIR
+579 YDKLKEIYDYEQKIKSK
-594 TLLTDKVRMI
+594 LTDKVHMI

-612 DITNTEVGKV
+612 DITNTGVGNV
-622 EIINGTSN
+622 EIIHSTSN
-630 KTVLKIPDNNGGAT
+630 KTVLNIPSENGGAT

-650 NVLYPVKKF
+650 NVLYPVKTSSVK
-659 PVNLSSGLA
+659 LSSGLA
-668 YVVLPA
+668 YVVFPA
-674 ETQSLFDDQPD
+674 ATRILFEQPD
-685 DATHTGAKIT
+685 DTAQAGAKIT

>member
-17 ASASTEIKLTL
+17 ASASTDEIQLTW
-28 GEKKTDSKNP
+28 GENTSSSDG
-38 DWSSQVVTNAKEA
+38 WSSRVVTNAKEM
-51 IQQGD
+51 IKQGD

-66 SSDQYAICNESGT
+66 SSDQYAICNESGD
-79 KIYTEGC
+79 KIYTVGC
-86 KDNQDFYN
+86 KNNQNWYN
-94 CADGQKD
+94 CADGQEY

-107 KELYEAIQDGGLQ
+107 KKFCDDIQKDGLL
-120 LQYKGLQNLNGCIKR
+120 LQYKGLKHLNGYIKR
-135 IDVAAGTSYKPTGN
+135 IDYKPTGSN
-149 YVTEIMSTPQYIENW
+149 VTEIMSTPQYIENW
-164 YSDGFVLKTDH
+164 YSDGFVLHTDQ
-175 DYVDWTLRVVCMETG
+175 DYVDKTLRVVCMETG

-249 GIYVYKDGTTAPN
+249 GIYVYDDGTTAPN
-262 WTEDNSDI
+262 WGEEESDI
-270 VDTYTFSDPIDGT
+270 VDTYDFQNSVDGPVEG
-283 SGWSDWSKGKIDGSF
+283 SSDWASRTIAGSF
-298 FEFEGRG
+298 FEFKGRG
-305 KGQPGAVES
+305 QQRAIEP

-327 LYLQDVHP
+327 LYLKDTTSD
-335 ETQISATDGG
+335 TQISAKDAG
-345 DGRAAYIRQRKQDAN
+345 DVNAAYIRERKHDITN
-360 GGFYYQNYADCGS
+360 NSFYYQNFADCG
-373 VDHYDFELSD
+373 VADHYDFELSD

-388 AKGGDQ
+388 DDWD
-394 VYKPIIGAEG
+394 KPKTGTDG

-414 LNGMNVAI
+414 LNGMNVGI
-422 NHGQITKVEIRKS
+422 KHGTITKLEIRKS

-445 VYTGHNLSSQYWRSV
+445 IYMGHKLSNTYWRSV

-468 EQLKKAFGDD
+468 EQLEKAFGDD

-483 LGKSAVTK
+483 LGESKVTK

-525 PYMIKLKNDVKE
+525 PYMIKLKSGVKPA
-537 NDSYPIENVM
+537 DFYPIENVK

-568 DAKEPN
+568 DATMPA

-579 KDKLQKIYDYETKIR
+579 YDKLKEIYDYEQDIKTD
-594 TLLTDKVRMI
+594 LTDARMI

-612 DITNTEVGKV
+612 DITNTGVDKV

-630 KTVLKIPDNNGGAT
+630 KTVLNIPSENNGAT

-650 NVLYPVKKF
+650 NVLYPVKKS
-659 PVNLSSGLA
+659 PVKLSSGLA
-668 YVVLPA
+668 YVVFPA
-674 ETQSLFDDQPD
+674 ATRILFEQPD
-685 DATHTGAKIT
+685 DTAQAGAKIT

>member
-17 ASASTEIKLTL
+17 ASASTEIQLEL
-28 GEKKTDSKNP
+28 EKTTSSSDG
-38 DWSSQVVTNAKEA
+38 WSSQVVTNAKEV
-51 IQQGD
+51 IKEGD
-56 FLIFS
+56 LLIFS
-61 FDEAS
+61 FDAAS
-66 SSDQYAICNESGT
+66 STDQYAISNENGV

-86 KDNQDFYN
+86 KDNEDWYD
-94 CADGQKD
+94 CANGQKD

-107 KELYEAIQDGGLQ
+107 RKFYDAIQSGGLR
-120 LQYKGLQNLNGCIKR
+120 LQYKGLKNLNGHIKR
-135 IDVAAGTSYKPTGN
+135 FEDGNFYKPTGSN
-149 YVTEIMSTPQYIENW
+149 VTEIMSTPQYIKDW
-164 YSDGFVLKTDH
+164 YSDGYVLTTDQ
-175 DYVDWTLRVVCMETG
+175 DYVNKTLRVVCMETG

-197 KKNKSG
+197 KRNDDG

-221 FEIKINGELN
+221 FEIKINDELNELLKGN
-231 GLLRGEGLR
+231 GLL

-249 GIYVYKDGTTAPN
+249 GIYVYDDGLTAPN
-262 WTEDNSDI
+262 WGEEESDI
-270 VDTYTFSDPIDGT
+270 VDTYDFQNSVDGPVEG
-283 SGWSDWSKGKIDGSF
+283 SSDWASRTIAGSF
-298 FEFEGRG
+298 FEF
-305 KGQPGAVES
+305 KGWGQQRAIEP
-314 TKKIANTK
+314 TTKIANTK

-327 LYLQDVHP
+327 LYL
-335 ETQISATDGG
+335 ENTASNTQIYAKDAVDSK
-345 DGRAAYIRQRKQDAN
+345 AAYIRERKYDKTN
-360 GGFYYQNYADCGS
+360 KSFYYQNFADCG
-373 VDHYDFELSD
+373 VADHYDFELSD

-388 AKGGDQ
+388 AD
-394 VYKPIIGAEG
+394 YNKPIINDPAG

-414 LNGMNVAI
+414 LNGMNVGI
-422 NHGQITKVEIRKS
+422 NHGKITKVEIRKS

-445 VYTGHNLSSQYWRSV
+445 IYTGHKLSSTYWRSV

-468 EQLKKAFGDD
+468 EQLEKAFGKD

-483 LGKSAVTK
+483 LGESKVTK

-511 TKIPDT
+511 TKIPDG
-517 EEGINANY
+517 EGINANY
-525 PYMIKLKNDVKE
+525 PYMIKLKSGVKPT
-537 NDSYPIENVM
+537 DFYPIESVK

-568 DAKEPN
+568 DAKEPT
-574 AGDAN
+574 AGDKN
-579 KDKLQKIYDYETKIR
+579 YDELNKIYKYEQDIQTELI
-594 TLLTDKVRMI
+594 DARMI

-612 DITNTEVGKV
+612 DITNTGVDKV
-622 EIINGTSN
+622 EIIKDTSN
-630 KTVLKIPDNNGGAT
+630 KTVLNIPSENNGAT

-650 NVLYPVKKF
+650 NVLYPVKDT
-659 PVNLSSGLA
+659 PVKLSSGLA
-668 YVVLPA
+668 YVVFPA
-674 ETQSLFDDQPD
+674 ATRILFEQPD
-685 DATHTGAKIT
+685 DTAQAGAKIT

>member
-17 ASASTEIKLTL
+17 ASASTDEIQLTW
-28 GEKKTDSKNP
+28 GENTSSSDG
-38 DWSSQVVTNAKEA
+38 WSSLVVTNAGEIK
-51 IQQGD
+51 QGD

-61 FDEAS
+61 FDAAS
-66 SSDQYAICNESGT
+66 SSDQYAISNENGDM
-79 KIYTEGC
+79 IYTVGC
-86 KDNQDFYN
+86 KNNQNWYN
-94 CADGQKD
+94 CADGQEY

-107 KELYEAIQDGGLQ
+107 KKFCDDIQKDGLL
-120 LQYKGLQNLNGCIKR
+120 LQYKGLKHLNGYIKR
-135 IDVAAGTSYKPTGN
+135 IDYKPTGSN
-149 YVTEIMSTPQYIENW
+149 VTEIMSTPQYIKDW
-164 YSDGFVLKTDH
+164 YSDGYVLHTNQ
-175 DYVDWTLRVVCMETG
+175 DYTNQTLRVVCMETG

-197 KKNKSG
+197 KRNDDG

-231 GLLRGEGLR
+231 RLLRGNGLR

-249 GIYVYKDGTTAPN
+249 GIYVYDDDTTAPN
-262 WTEDNSDI
+262 WEEEPSDV
-270 VDTYTFSDPIDGT
+270 VDTYTFSQPIDGPN
-283 SGWSDWSKGKIDGSF
+283 GWANGIIPGSF
-298 FEFEGRG
+298 FEFT
-305 KGQPGAVES
+305 GQGQQRAVES
-314 TKKIANTK
+314 TTKIANTK

-327 LYLQDVHP
+327 LYL
-335 ETQISATDGG
+335 ENTASNTQIYAKDAVDS
-345 DGRAAYIRQRKQDAN
+345 RAAYIRERKQVENTDN
-360 GGFYYQNYADCGS
+360 FYYQNFADCG
-373 VDHYDFELSD
+373 VADHYDFELSD

-388 AKGGDQ
+388 EN
-394 VYKPIIGAEG
+394 YNKPIINDPAG

-414 LNGMNVAI
+414 LNGMNVGI
-422 NHGQITKVEIRKS
+422 NHGKITKVEIRKS

-445 VYTGHNLSSQYWRSV
+445 IYMGHKLSNTYWRSV

-468 EQLKKAFGDD
+468 EQLEKAFGED

-483 LGKSAVTK
+483 LGESKVTK
-491 EKTTEEGNLTHYH
+491 EETKKDNLTH

-511 TKIPDT
+511 TKIPDG
-517 EEGINANY
+517 EGINANY
-525 PYMIKLKNDVKE
+525 PYMIKLKSGVKPA
-537 NDSYPIENVM
+537 DFYPIENVN

-554 AYEFRTGQ
+554 AYEFRTGK

-568 DAKEPN
+568 DAKEPT
-574 AGDAN
+574 AGDHN
-579 KDKLQKIYDYETKIR
+579 YDKLKEIYDYEQDIKKK
-594 TLLTDKVRMI
+594 LTDARMI

-612 DITNTEVGKV
+612 GITNTGVGNV
-622 EIINGTSN
+622 EIINSTSN
-630 KTVLKIPDNNGGAT
+630 KTVLKIPSENADAT

-650 NVLYPVKKF
+650 NVLYPVKDHS
-659 PVNLSSGLA
+659 VNLSSGLA
-668 YVVLPA
+668 YVVFPA
-674 ETQSLFDDQPD
+674 ETRILFDKQPD
-685 DATHTGAKIT
+685 ETQAGAKIT

-728 GQLVHKGLSVEGLAK
+728 GQLVHKGLSVEGL
-743 GIYIVNGKKVIIK
+743 GNYQVSF

>member
-17 ASASTEIKLTL
+17 ASASTAIQLEL
-28 GEKKTDSKNP
+28 GKTTSSSDG
-38 DWSSQVVTNAKEA
+38 WSSQVVTNAKEA

-66 SSDQYAICNESGT
+66 SSDQYAICNESGD
-79 KIYTEGC
+79 KIYTVGC
-86 KDNQDFYN
+86 KNNQNWYN
-94 CADGQKD
+94 CANGQKD

-107 KELYEAIQDGGLQ
+107 KNFYDDIQSGGLR
-120 LQYKGLQNLNGCIKR
+120 LQYKGLQHLKGYIKR
-135 IDVAAGTSYKPTGN
+135 IDYKPTGKN
-149 YVTEIMSTPQYIENW
+149 VTEIMSKPLSTPLYIKDW
-164 YSDGFVLKTDH
+164 YSNDCYVLKTDQ
-175 DYVDWTLRVVCMETG
+175 DYVNKTLRVVCMETG

-197 KKNKSG
+197 KRNDDG

-231 GLLRGEGLR
+231 GLLRGNGLL

-249 GIYVYKDGTTAPN
+249 GIYVYDDGTTAPN
-262 WTEDNSDI
+262 WEEEPSDV
-270 VDTYTFSDPIDGT
+270 VDTYEFSQPIDG
-283 SGWSDWSKGKIDGSF
+283 SNDWASYTISGSF
-298 FEFEGRG
+298 FEFKGRG
-305 KGQPGAVES
+305 QQRAIEP

-327 LYLQDVHP
+327 LYLKDTTSD
-335 ETQISATDGG
+335 TQISAKDAG
-345 DGRAAYIRQRKQDAN
+345 DVNAAYIRERKHDKTN
-360 GGFYYQNYADCGS
+360 NSFYYQNFADCG
-373 VDHYDFELSD
+373 VADHYDFELSD

-388 AKGGDQ
+388 ED
-394 VYKPIIGAEG
+394 YNKPITNKPEG

-414 LNGMNVAI
+414 LNGMNVGI
-422 NHGQITKVEIRKS
+422 NHGKIWKLEIRKS

-445 VYTGHNLSSQYWRSV
+445 IYTGHKLSSTYWRSV

-468 EQLKKAFGDD
+468 EQLEKAFGKD

-483 LGKSAVTK
+483 LGESKVTK

-511 TKIPDT
+511 TKIPDG
-517 EEGINANY
+517 EGINANY
-525 PYMIKLKNDVKE
+525 PYMIKLKSGVKPA
-537 NDSYPIENVM
+537 DFYPIENVK

-568 DAKEPN
+568 DAKEPT
-574 AGDAN
+574 AGDKN
-579 KDKLQKIYDYETKIR
+579 YDELNKIYKYEQVIQTD
-594 TLLTDKVRMI
+594 LTDARMI

-612 DITNTEVGKV
+612 DITNTGVDKV
-622 EIINGTSN
+622 EIIKDTSN
-630 KTVLKIPDNNGGAT
+630 KTVLNIPSENNGAT

-650 NVLYPVKKF
+650 NVLYPVKKSS
-659 PVNLSSGLA
+659 VKLSSGLA
-668 YVVLPA
+668 YVVFPA
-674 ETQSLFDDQPD
+674 ATRILFGQPD
-685 DATHTGAKIT
+685 DTAQAGAKIT